1 MTNETIDQTTTPDQ
15 TLNQTDF
22 VPQRFINNLQAA
34 FIKVDNA
41 VASFDPDQK
50 PIVDKND
57 RDNRQ
62 AFEKISQ
69 LREEYANK
77 AIKNPTKKNQYFSD
91 FINKSNDLIN
101 KDNLIAVDSSVDSFK
116 KFGDQRYQIFTSWVS
131 LQKDPSKINT
141 QQIQNFMENI
151 IQPPISDDKEKA
163 EFLRSAKQSFA
174 GIIIGNQIRS
184 DEKFMGVFD
193 EFLKARQEAE
203 KNAEPTGGDWLDI
216 FLSFVF
222 NKKQSSDL
230 KETLHQEPRPDFE
243 QNIATTTTDIQGLP
257 PEARDLLDERGNF
270 SKFTLGDMEMLD
282 VEGVAD
288 KDPNYKF
295 NQLLIHNNALSSV
308 LMGSHSG
315 IEPEKVSLLYGD
327 NGGPEARH
335 DWNATVGYKNQ
346 QGSNVATLIN
356 AHLNNGSGLVIAGNE
371 NGIKNPSFYLYKQ
384 DQLTGLKQALSQ
396 EEIQNKVDF
405 MEFLAQN
412 NAKLDNLSEKEKEKF
427 QTEIGNFQKDRKAYL
442 DALGSD
448 HIAFV
453 SKKDP
458 KHLALVTEFGNGEV
472 SYTLKDYGKKQD
484 KALDGETKTTLQ
496 GSLKY
501 DGVMFVDYSNFKYT
515 NVSKSPDK
523 GLGAT
528 NGVSHLEANF
538 SKVAV
543 FNLPNLNNLAITN
556 YIRRDLEDKLWAKGL
571 SPQEANKLIK
581 DFLNSNKE
589 LVGKVSNFNKA
600 VAEAKNTGNY
610 DEVKKAQ
617 KDLEK
622 SLRKRE
628 SLEKEVAKKLESR
641 NDNKNRMEAKAQANS
656 QKDKIFALINKEAS
670 KEARAAAF
678 DPNLKGVRSEL
689 SDKLENI
696 NKNLKD
702 FGKSF
707 DELKNGKNN
716 DFSKAEET
724 LKALKDSV
732 KDLGIN
738 PEWISKIENLNAA
751 LNDFKNGKNKDFSKV
766 TQAKSDLENSIKDV
780 IINQKITDKVDNL
793 NQAVSETKLT
803 GNFSK
808 VEQALAEL
816 KNLSLD
822 LGKNS
827 DLQFVRDGVRGTLV
841 GNGLSKTEATTLTKN
856 FSDIRKELSEKLF
869 GKSNNNNNGL
879 KNNEE
884 PIYAQVN
891 KKKAGQ
897 ATSPEEPIY
906 AQVARK
912 MSVKIDQLN
921 EAASAIN
928 RKIDRINKIASAGKG
943 VGGFSG
949 AGQSASPEEP
959 IYAQVAKK
967 VSAKI
972 DQLNESASAI
982 NRKIDRINK
991 IASAGK
997 GVGGFSG
1004 AGQSAS
1010 PEEPIYAQV
1019 AKKVRAKIDQLN
1031 ESASAINRKMD
1042 RINKIAS
1049 AGKGV
1054 GGFRGAGQS
1063 ASPEEPIYAQVAKKV
1078 RAKIDQLNES
1088 ASAINRKM
1096 DRINKI
1102 ASAGKGVGGF
1112 SGAGQSASPEEP
1124 LYAQVAKK
1132 VRAKIDQL
1140 NESASAINRKIDR
1153 INKIASAGKG
1163 VGGFRGAGQSAS
1175 PEEPIYAQVAKK
1187 VSAKIDQLNESASAI
1202 NRKMDRI
1209 NKIASAGK
1217 GVGGFSGAGQSASP
1231 EEPLYAQVA
1240 KKVSAKI
1247 DQLNESASAINR
1259 KIDRINKIASA
1270 GKGVGGFSGAGQSA
1284 SPEEPLYAQV
1294 AKKVRA
1300 KIDQLNESASAINRK
1315 MDRINKIASAGKG
1328 VGGFRGAG
1336 QSASP
1341 EEPLYAQVAKKVSAK
1356 IDQLNESASAINRKI
1371 DRINKIASAGK
1382 GVGGF
1387 RGAGQSAS
1395 PEEPLYAQVAK
1406 KVRAKIDQLNESASA
1421 INRKI
1426 DRINK
1431 IASAGK
1437 GVGGFRGA
1445 GQSASPEEPLYA
1457 QVAKKVRAKIDQ
1469 LNESAS
1475 AINRKIDRINKIAS
1489 AGKGVGG
1496 FSGAGQSASPEEP
1509 LYAQVAKKVRAKID
1523 QLNESAS
1530 AINRKMDR
1538 INKIASAGKGVGG
1551 FRGAGQSASPEE
1563 PLYAQ
1568 VAKKVSAK
1576 IDQLNESASA
1586 INRKMDRINKIA
1598 SAGKGVGGF
1607 RGAGQSASP
1616 EEPIYAQVAKKV
1628 SAKID
1633 QLNESASA
1641 INRKMDRINKIASA
1655 GKGVGGFRGAGQ
1667 SASPEEPL
1675 YAQVAKKVSAKI
1687 DQLNE
1692 SASAIN
1698 RKIDRINK
1706 IASAGKG
1713 VGGFSGAGQSA
1724 SPEEPIYAQVAKKVS
1739 AKIDQLNESASAI
1752 NRKIDRINKIASAGK
1767 GVGGFSGAGQSASPE
1782 PIYATI
1788 DFDEANQAGFS
1799 LRRSAAVNDLSK
1811 VGLSREQEL
1820 TRRIGDLNQAVSE
1833 AKAGHFDKLEQ
1844 KIDEL
1849 KDSTKK
1855 NALKLWVESAKQVP
1869 TGLQAK
1875 LDNYA
1880 TNSHTRINSNVQ
1892 SGTINEKAT
1901 GMLTQKNPEWL
1912 KLVND
1917 KIVAH
1922 NVGSAHLSEY
1932 DKIGFNQKNMKDY
1945 SDSFKFSTKLNNA
1958 VKDIKSSFVQF
1969 LTNTFSTGSYS
1980 LMKANV
1986 EHGVKNTTKGGF
1998 QKS

>member
-15 TLNQTDF
+15 TPNPTDF
-22 VPQRFINNLQAA
+22 VPQRFINNLQVA
-34 FIKVDNA
+34 FIKVDSA

-131 LQKDPSKINT
+131 LQKDPSQINT
-141 QQIQNFMENI
+141 QQIRNFMENV

-184 DEKFMGVFD
+184 DQKFMGVFD
-193 EFLKARQEAE
+193 ESLKERQEAE
-203 KNAEPTGGDWLDI
+203 KNAEPAGGDWLDI

-230 KETLHQEPRPDFE
+230 KETLNQEPRPDFE
-243 QNIATTTTDIQGLP
+243 QNLATTTTDIQGLP

-288 KDPNYKF
+288 NDPNYKF

-308 LMGSHSG
+308 LMGGHSS

-335 DWNATVGYKNQ
+335 DWNATVGYKDQ
-346 QGSNVATLIN
+346 QGNNVATLIN
-356 AHLNNGSGLVIAGNE
+356 AHLNNGSGLIIAGNE
-371 NGIKNPSFYLYKQ
+371 DGIKNPSFYLYKE
-384 DQLTGLKQALSQ
+384 DQLTGLKQAMSQ

-405 MEFLAQN
+405 MEFLARN
-412 NAKLDNLSEKEKEKF
+412 NAKLESLSEKEKEKF

-442 DALGSD
+442 DALGND
-448 HIAFV
+448 HVAFV

-458 KHLALVTEFGNGEV
+458 KHLALITEFGNGEV

-496 GSLKY
+496 GNLKY
-501 DGVMFVDYSNFKYT
+501 DGVMFVNYSNFKYT
-515 NVSKSPDK
+515 NASKSPDK
-523 GLGAT
+523 GVGAT

-556 YIRRDLEDKLWAKGL
+556 HIRRDLEDKLWAKGL

-589 LVGKVSNFNKA
+589 LLGKVSNFNKA

-622 SLRKRE
+622 SIRKRE
-628 SLEKEVAKKLESR
+628 HLEKEVAKKLESR

-656 QKDKIFALINKEAS
+656 QKDKIFALINQEAS

-678 DPNLKGVRSEL
+678 DPNLKGIRSEL

-707 DELKNGKNN
+707 DELKSGKNK

-803 GNFSK
+803 GDFSK

-816 KNLSLD
+816 KSLSLD
-822 LGKNS
+822 QKNESFNVGKNS
-827 DLQFVRDGVRGTLV
+827 DLQSVRDSVRGTLV
-841 GNGLSKTEATTLTKN
+841 GNGLSKTEATKLSKN
-856 FSDIRKELSEKLF
+856 FSEIRKELSEKLF
-869 GKSNNNNNGL
+869 GNSNNNNNGL
-879 KNNEE
+879 KNNTE

-891 KKKAGQ
+891 KKKTGQ
-897 ATSPEEPIY
+897 
-906 AQVARK
+906 V
-912 MSVKIDQLN
+912 
-921 EAASAIN
+921 
-928 RKIDRINKIASAGKG
+928 
-943 VGGFSG
+943 
-949 AGQSASPEEP
+949 ASPEEP

-972 DQLNESASAI
+972 DQLNEAT
-982 NRKIDRINK
+982 
-991 IASAGK
+991 
-997 GVGGFSG
+997 
-1004 AGQSAS
+1004 
-1010 PEEPIYAQV
+1010 
-1019 AKKVRAKIDQLN
+1019 
-1031 ESASAINRKMD
+1031 
-1042 RINKIAS
+1042 
-1049 AGKGV
+1049 
-1054 GGFRGAGQS
+1054 
-1063 ASPEEPIYAQVAKKV
+1063 
-1078 RAKIDQLNES
+1078 
-1088 ASAINRKM
+1088 
-1096 DRINKI
+1096 
-1102 ASAGKGVGGF
+1102 
-1112 SGAGQSASPEEP
+1112 
-1124 LYAQVAKK
+1124 
-1132 VRAKIDQL
+1132 
-1140 NESASAINRKIDR
+1140 
-1153 INKIASAGKG
+1153 
-1163 VGGFRGAGQSAS
+1163 
-1175 PEEPIYAQVAKK
+1175 
-1187 VSAKIDQLNESASAI
+1187 
-1202 NRKMDRI
+1202 
-1209 NKIASAGK
+1209 
-1217 GVGGFSGAGQSASP
+1217 
-1231 EEPLYAQVA
+1231 
-1240 KKVSAKI
+1240 
-1247 DQLNESASAINR
+1247 
-1259 KIDRINKIASA
+1259 
-1270 GKGVGGFSGAGQSA
+1270 
-1284 SPEEPLYAQV
+1284 
-1294 AKKVRA
+1294 
-1300 KIDQLNESASAINRK
+1300 
-1315 MDRINKIASAGKG
+1315 
-1328 VGGFRGAG
+1328 
-1336 QSASP
+1336 
-1341 EEPLYAQVAKKVSAK
+1341 
-1356 IDQLNESASAINRKI
+1356 
-1371 DRINKIASAGK
+1371 
-1382 GVGGF
+1382 
-1387 RGAGQSAS
+1387 
-1395 PEEPLYAQVAK
+1395 
-1406 KVRAKIDQLNESASA
+1406 
-1421 INRKI
+1421 
-1426 DRINK
+1426 
-1431 IASAGK
+1431 
-1437 GVGGFRGA
+1437 
-1445 GQSASPEEPLYA
+1445 
-1457 QVAKKVRAKIDQ
+1457 
-1469 LNESAS
+1469 
-1475 AINRKIDRINKIAS
+1475 
-1489 AGKGVGG
+1489 
-1496 FSGAGQSASPEEP
+1496 
-1509 LYAQVAKKVRAKID
+1509 
-1523 QLNESAS
+1523 
-1530 AINRKMDR
+1530 
-1538 INKIASAGKGVGG
+1538 
-1551 FRGAGQSASPEE
+1551 
-1563 PLYAQ
+1563 
-1568 VAKKVSAK
+1568 
-1576 IDQLNESASA
+1576 
-1586 INRKMDRINKIA
+1586 
-1598 SAGKGVGGF
+1598 
-1607 RGAGQSASP
+1607 
-1616 EEPIYAQVAKKV
+1616 
-1628 SAKID
+1628 
-1633 QLNESASA
+1633 
-1641 INRKMDRINKIASA
+1641 
-1655 GKGVGGFRGAGQ
+1655 
-1667 SASPEEPL
+1667 
-1675 YAQVAKKVSAKI
+1675 
-1687 DQLNE
+1687 
-1692 SASAIN
+1692 
-1698 RKIDRINK
+1698 
-1706 IASAGKG
+1706 
-1713 VGGFSGAGQSA
+1713 
-1724 SPEEPIYAQVAKKVS
+1724 
-1739 AKIDQLNESASAI
+1739 SAI

-1788 DFDEANQAGFS
+1788 DFDEANQAGFP
-1799 LRRSAAVNDLSK
+1799 LKRYAGVNDLSK

-1833 AKAGHFDKLEQ
+1833 AKTGHFGNLEQ

-1892 SGTINEKAT
+1892 SGAINEKAT
-1901 GMLTQKNPEWL
+1901 GVLTQKNPEWL

-1958 VKDIKSSFVQF
+1958 VKDIKSSFGQF
-1969 LTNTFSTGSYS
+1969 LTNAFSTGSYS

>member
-1 MTNETIDQTTTPDQ
+1 MTNETINQTTTPD
-15 TLNQTDF
+15 QTDF
-22 VPQRFINNLQAA
+22 VPQRFINNLQVA
-34 FIKVDNA
+34 FIKVDSA

-141 QQIQNFMENI
+141 QQIRNFMENI

-193 EFLKARQEAE
+193 ESLKARQEAE
-203 KNAEPTGGDWLDI
+203 KNAEPAGGDWLDI

-243 QNIATTTTDIQGLP
+243 QNLATTTTDIQGLP

-270 SKFTLGDMEMLD
+270 FKFTLGDVEMLD

-308 LMGSHSG
+308 LMGGHSN

-335 DWNATVGYKNQ
+335 DWNATVGYKDQ

-356 AHLNNGSGLVIAGNE
+356 AHLNNGSGLIIAGNE
-371 NGIKNPSFYLYKQ
+371 NGIKNPSFYLYKE

-405 MEFLAQN
+405 MEFLAKN

-427 QTEIGNFQKDRKAYL
+427 QTEIEDFQKNRKAYL
-442 DALGSD
+442 DALGND

-496 GSLKY
+496 GNLKY
-501 DGVMFVDYSNFKYT
+501 DGMMFVNYSNFKYT
-515 NVSKSPDK
+515 NASKSPDK
-523 GLGAT
+523 GVGAT

-581 DFLNSNKE
+581 DFLSSNKE

-628 SLEKEVAKKLESR
+628 HLEKEVAKKLESR

-670 KEARAAAF
+670 KEARVVAF
-678 DPNLKGVRSEL
+678 DPNLKGIRSEL

-707 DELKNGKNN
+707 DDFKNGKNN

-732 KDLGIN
+732 KDFIN

-780 IINQKITDKVDNL
+780 IINQKITDKVENL

-803 GNFSK
+803 GDFSK

-822 LGKNS
+822 QKNESFNVGKNS
-827 DLQFVRDGVRGTLV
+827 DLQSVRDSVRGTLV
-841 GNGLSKTEATTLTKN
+841 GNGLSKTEATKLSKN
-856 FSDIRKELSEKLF
+856 FSDIRKELNEKLF
-869 GKSNNNNNGL
+869 GNSNNNNNGL
-879 KNNEE
+879 KNNTE
-884 PIYAQVN
+884 PIYAKVN

-906 AQVARK
+906 AQVAK
-912 MSVKIDQLN
+912 KVSAKIDQLN
-921 EAASAIN
+921 EATSAIN

-949 AGQSASPEEP
+949 AG
-959 IYAQVAKK
+959 
-967 VSAKI
+967 
-972 DQLNESASAI
+972 
-982 NRKIDRINK
+982 R
-991 IASAGK
+991 
-997 GVGGFSG
+997 
-1004 AGQSAS
+1004 
-1010 PEEPIYAQV
+1010 
-1019 AKKVRAKIDQLN
+1019 
-1031 ESASAINRKMD
+1031 
-1042 RINKIAS
+1042 
-1049 AGKGV
+1049 
-1054 GGFRGAGQS
+1054 
-1063 ASPEEPIYAQVAKKV
+1063 
-1078 RAKIDQLNES
+1078 
-1088 ASAINRKM
+1088 
-1096 DRINKI
+1096 
-1102 ASAGKGVGGF
+1102 
-1112 SGAGQSASPEEP
+1112 
-1124 LYAQVAKK
+1124 
-1132 VRAKIDQL
+1132 
-1140 NESASAINRKIDR
+1140 
-1153 INKIASAGKG
+1153 
-1163 VGGFRGAGQSAS
+1163 
-1175 PEEPIYAQVAKK
+1175 
-1187 VSAKIDQLNESASAI
+1187 
-1202 NRKMDRI
+1202 
-1209 NKIASAGK
+1209 
-1217 GVGGFSGAGQSASP
+1217 
-1231 EEPLYAQVA
+1231 
-1240 KKVSAKI
+1240 
-1247 DQLNESASAINR
+1247 
-1259 KIDRINKIASA
+1259 
-1270 GKGVGGFSGAGQSA
+1270 
-1284 SPEEPLYAQV
+1284 
-1294 AKKVRA
+1294 
-1300 KIDQLNESASAINRK
+1300 
-1315 MDRINKIASAGKG
+1315 
-1328 VGGFRGAG
+1328 
-1336 QSASP
+1336 
-1341 EEPLYAQVAKKVSAK
+1341 
-1356 IDQLNESASAINRKI
+1356 
-1371 DRINKIASAGK
+1371 
-1382 GVGGF
+1382 
-1387 RGAGQSAS
+1387 
-1395 PEEPLYAQVAK
+1395 
-1406 KVRAKIDQLNESASA
+1406 
-1421 INRKI
+1421 
-1426 DRINK
+1426 
-1431 IASAGK
+1431 
-1437 GVGGFRGA
+1437 
-1445 GQSASPEEPLYA
+1445 
-1457 QVAKKVRAKIDQ
+1457 
-1469 LNESAS
+1469 
-1475 AINRKIDRINKIAS
+1475 
-1489 AGKGVGG
+1489 
-1496 FSGAGQSASPEEP
+1496 
-1509 LYAQVAKKVRAKID
+1509 
-1523 QLNESAS
+1523 
-1530 AINRKMDR
+1530 
-1538 INKIASAGKGVGG
+1538 
-1551 FRGAGQSASPEE
+1551 
-1563 PLYAQ
+1563 
-1568 VAKKVSAK
+1568 
-1576 IDQLNESASA
+1576 
-1586 INRKMDRINKIA
+1586 
-1598 SAGKGVGGF
+1598 
-1607 RGAGQSASP
+1607 
-1616 EEPIYAQVAKKV
+1616 
-1628 SAKID
+1628 
-1633 QLNESASA
+1633 
-1641 INRKMDRINKIASA
+1641 
-1655 GKGVGGFRGAGQ
+1655 
-1667 SASPEEPL
+1667 
-1675 YAQVAKKVSAKI
+1675 
-1687 DQLNE
+1687 
-1692 SASAIN
+1692 
-1698 RKIDRINK
+1698 
-1706 IASAGKG
+1706 
-1713 VGGFSGAGQSA
+1713 
-1724 SPEEPIYAQVAKKVS
+1724 
-1739 AKIDQLNESASAI
+1739 
-1752 NRKIDRINKIASAGK
+1752 
-1767 GVGGFSGAGQSASPE
+1767 SASPE

-1788 DFDEANQAGFS
+1788 DFDEANQAGFP
-1799 LRRSAAVNDLSK
+1799 LRRYAGVNDLSK

-1833 AKAGHFDKLEQ
+1833 AKTGHFDKLEQ

-1869 TGLQAK
+1869 TSLQAK

-1880 TNSHTRINSNVQ
+1880 TNSHTRINSNVKD
-1892 SGTINEKAT
+1892 GAINERAT

-1986 EHGVKNTTKGGF
+1986 EHGVKNTTKSGF

>member
-15 TLNQTDF
+15 TLNPTDF
-22 VPQRFINNLQAA
+22 VPQRFINNLQVA

-57 RDNRQ
+57 KDNRQ

-77 AIKNPTKKNQYFSD
+77 AIKNPAKKNQYFSD

-141 QQIQNFMENI
+141 QTIQNFMENI

-193 EFLKARQEAE
+193 ESLKARQEAE
-203 KNAEPTGGDWLDI
+203 KNAEPSGGDWLDI

-230 KETLHQEPRPDFE
+230 KETLHQEPRLDFE
-243 QNIATTTTDIQGLP
+243 QNLATTTTDIQGLP

-308 LMGSHSG
+308 LMGGHSS

-335 DWNATVGYKNQ
+335 DWNATVGYKDQ
-346 QGSNVATLIN
+346 QGNNVATLIN
-356 AHLNNGSGLVIAGNE
+356 AHLYNGSGLVIAGNE
-371 NGIKNPSFYLYKQ
+371 DGIKNPSFYLYKE
-384 DQLTGLKQALSQ
+384 DQLTGLKQAMSQ

-405 MEFLAQN
+405 MEFLARN

-427 QTEIGNFQKDRKAYL
+427 QTEIENFQKDRKAYL
-442 DALGSD
+442 DALGND

-453 SKKDP
+453 SKKDN

-484 KALDGETKTTLQ
+484 KALDGEVKTTLQ
-496 GSLKY
+496 GNLKY

-515 NVSKSPDK
+515 NASKSPDK
-523 GLGAT
+523 GVSAT

-628 SLEKEVAKKLESR
+628 HLEKEVAKKLESR
-641 NDNKNRMEAKAQANS
+641 NDSKNRMEAKAQANS

-751 LNDFKNGKNKDFSKV
+751 LNDFKNGKNNDFSKV

-780 IINQKITDKVDNL
+780 FINQKITDKVDNL
-793 NQAVSETKLT
+793 NQAVSEAKLT
-803 GNFSK
+803 GDFSK

-822 LGKNS
+822 QKNESFNVGKNS
-827 DLQFVRDGVRGTLV
+827 DLQFVRDSVRGTLV
-841 GNGLSKTEATTLTKN
+841 GNGLSKTEATKLSKN

-869 GKSNNNNNGL
+869 GKSNSNGL

-884 PIYAQVN
+884 PIYAKVN

-897 ATSPEEPIY
+897 VASPEEPIY
-906 AQVARK
+906 AQVAK
-912 MSVKIDQLN
+912 KVSAKIDQLN
-921 EAASAIN
+921 EATSAIN

-949 AGQSASPEEP
+949 AGRSASPE
-959 IYAQVAKK
+959 
-967 VSAKI
+967 
-972 DQLNESASAI
+972 
-982 NRKIDRINK
+982 
-991 IASAGK
+991 
-997 GVGGFSG
+997 
-1004 AGQSAS
+1004 
-1010 PEEPIYAQV
+1010 
-1019 AKKVRAKIDQLN
+1019 
-1031 ESASAINRKMD
+1031 
-1042 RINKIAS
+1042 
-1049 AGKGV
+1049 
-1054 GGFRGAGQS
+1054 
-1063 ASPEEPIYAQVAKKV
+1063 
-1078 RAKIDQLNES
+1078 
-1088 ASAINRKM
+1088 
-1096 DRINKI
+1096 
-1102 ASAGKGVGGF
+1102 
-1112 SGAGQSASPEEP
+1112 
-1124 LYAQVAKK
+1124 
-1132 VRAKIDQL
+1132 
-1140 NESASAINRKIDR
+1140 
-1153 INKIASAGKG
+1153 
-1163 VGGFRGAGQSAS
+1163 
-1175 PEEPIYAQVAKK
+1175 
-1187 VSAKIDQLNESASAI
+1187 
-1202 NRKMDRI
+1202 
-1209 NKIASAGK
+1209 
-1217 GVGGFSGAGQSASP
+1217 
-1231 EEPLYAQVA
+1231 
-1240 KKVSAKI
+1240 
-1247 DQLNESASAINR
+1247 
-1259 KIDRINKIASA
+1259 
-1270 GKGVGGFSGAGQSA
+1270 
-1284 SPEEPLYAQV
+1284 
-1294 AKKVRA
+1294 
-1300 KIDQLNESASAINRK
+1300 
-1315 MDRINKIASAGKG
+1315 
-1328 VGGFRGAG
+1328 
-1336 QSASP
+1336 
-1341 EEPLYAQVAKKVSAK
+1341 
-1356 IDQLNESASAINRKI
+1356 
-1371 DRINKIASAGK
+1371 
-1382 GVGGF
+1382 
-1387 RGAGQSAS
+1387 
-1395 PEEPLYAQVAK
+1395 
-1406 KVRAKIDQLNESASA
+1406 
-1421 INRKI
+1421 
-1426 DRINK
+1426 
-1431 IASAGK
+1431 
-1437 GVGGFRGA
+1437 
-1445 GQSASPEEPLYA
+1445 
-1457 QVAKKVRAKIDQ
+1457 
-1469 LNESAS
+1469 
-1475 AINRKIDRINKIAS
+1475 
-1489 AGKGVGG
+1489 
-1496 FSGAGQSASPEEP
+1496 
-1509 LYAQVAKKVRAKID
+1509 
-1523 QLNESAS
+1523 
-1530 AINRKMDR
+1530 
-1538 INKIASAGKGVGG
+1538 
-1551 FRGAGQSASPEE
+1551 
-1563 PLYAQ
+1563 
-1568 VAKKVSAK
+1568 
-1576 IDQLNESASA
+1576 
-1586 INRKMDRINKIA
+1586 
-1598 SAGKGVGGF
+1598 
-1607 RGAGQSASP
+1607 
-1616 EEPIYAQVAKKV
+1616 
-1628 SAKID
+1628 
-1633 QLNESASA
+1633 
-1641 INRKMDRINKIASA
+1641 
-1655 GKGVGGFRGAGQ
+1655 
-1667 SASPEEPL
+1667 
-1675 YAQVAKKVSAKI
+1675 
-1687 DQLNE
+1687 
-1692 SASAIN
+1692 
-1698 RKIDRINK
+1698 
-1706 IASAGKG
+1706 
-1713 VGGFSGAGQSA
+1713 
-1724 SPEEPIYAQVAKKVS
+1724 
-1739 AKIDQLNESASAI
+1739 
-1752 NRKIDRINKIASAGK
+1752 
-1767 GVGGFSGAGQSASPE
+1767 E

-1788 DFDEANQAGFS
+1788 DFDEANQAGFP
-1799 LRRSAAVNDLSK
+1799 LRRYAGVNDLSK

-1820 TRRIGDLNQAVSE
+1820 TRRIGDLSQAVSE
-1833 AKAGHFDKLEQ
+1833 AKIGHFGNLEQ

-1855 NALKLWVESAKQVP
+1855 NALKLYTESAKQVP
-1869 TGLQAK
+1869 ASLQAK

-1892 SGTINEKAT
+1892 NGAINERAT

-1912 KLVND
+1912 KLVNN

-1922 NVGSAHLSEY
+1922 NVGSAPLSEY
-1932 DKIGFNQKNMKDY
+1932 DKIGFNQKNMKGY

-1958 VKDIKSSFVQF
+1958 VKDIKSNFVQF
-1969 LTNTFSTGSYS
+1969 LTNTFSQGSYN

-1986 EHGVKNTTKGGF
+1986 EHGVKNINTKSGF

>member
-15 TLNQTDF
+15 TLNPTDF
-22 VPQRFINNLQAA
+22 VPQRFINNLQVA
-34 FIKVDNA
+34 FLKVDKA

-77 AIKNPTKKNQYFSD
+77 AIKNPAKKNQYFSD

-141 QQIQNFMENI
+141 QQIRNFMENI

-184 DEKFMGVFD
+184 DQKFMGVFD
-193 EFLKARQEAE
+193 ESLKERQEAE
-203 KNAEPTGGDWLDI
+203 KNAEPAGGDWLDI
-216 FLSFVF
+216 FLSLVF

-243 QNIATTTTDIQGLP
+243 QNLATTTTDIQGLP

-308 LMGSHSG
+308 LMGGHSS

-335 DWNATVGYKNQ
+335 DWNATVGYKDQ
-346 QGSNVATLIN
+346 QGNNVATLIN
-356 AHLNNGSGLVIAGNE
+356 AHLHNGSGLVIAGNE
-371 NGIKNPSFYLYKQ
+371 DGIKNPSFYLYKE
-384 DQLTGLKQALSQ
+384 DQLTGLKQAMSQ

-405 MEFLAQN
+405 MEFLAKN

-427 QTEIGNFQKDRKAYL
+427 QTDIENFQKDRKAYL
-442 DALGSD
+442 DALGND
-448 HIAFV
+448 HVAFV
-453 SKKDP
+453 SKKDQ

-484 KALDGETKTTLQ
+484 RALDGEVKTTLQ
-496 GSLKY
+496 GNLKY
-501 DGVMFVDYSNFKYT
+501 DGMMFVNYSNFKYT
-515 NVSKSPDK
+515 NASKSPDK
-523 GLGAT
+523 GVGAT

-571 SPQEANKLIK
+571 SPQEASKLIK

-589 LVGKVSNFNKA
+589 MVGKVSNFNKA

-628 SLEKEVAKKLESR
+628 HLEKEVAKKLESR

-656 QKDKIFALINKEAS
+656 QKDKIFVLINKEAS

-678 DPNLKGVRSEL
+678 DPNLKGIRSEL

-702 FGKSF
+702 FNKSF

-751 LNDFKNGKNKDFSKV
+751 LNDFKNGKNNDFSKV

-803 GNFSK
+803 GDFSK

-822 LGKNS
+822 QKNESFNVEKNS
-827 DLQFVRDGVRGTLV
+827 DLQSVRDSVRGTLV
-841 GNGLSKTEATTLTKN
+841 GNGLSKTEATKLSKN

-869 GKSNNNNNGL
+869 GKSNNNSNGL

-884 PIYAQVN
+884 PIYAKVN
-891 KKKAGQ
+891 KKKTGQ
-897 ATSPEEPIY
+897 A
-906 AQVARK
+906 V
-912 MSVKIDQLN
+912 
-921 EAASAIN
+921 
-928 RKIDRINKIASAGKG
+928 
-943 VGGFSG
+943 
-949 AGQSASPEEP
+949 SPEEP

-972 DQLNESASAI
+972 DQLNEATSAI
-982 NRKIDRINK
+982 NRIDRINK

-1004 AGQSAS
+1004 AGRSAS
-1010 PEEPIYAQV
+1010 PE
-1019 AKKVRAKIDQLN
+1019 
-1031 ESASAINRKMD
+1031 
-1042 RINKIAS
+1042 
-1049 AGKGV
+1049 
-1054 GGFRGAGQS
+1054 
-1063 ASPEEPIYAQVAKKV
+1063 
-1078 RAKIDQLNES
+1078 
-1088 ASAINRKM
+1088 
-1096 DRINKI
+1096 
-1102 ASAGKGVGGF
+1102 
-1112 SGAGQSASPEEP
+1112 
-1124 LYAQVAKK
+1124 
-1132 VRAKIDQL
+1132 
-1140 NESASAINRKIDR
+1140 
-1153 INKIASAGKG
+1153 
-1163 VGGFRGAGQSAS
+1163 
-1175 PEEPIYAQVAKK
+1175 
-1187 VSAKIDQLNESASAI
+1187 
-1202 NRKMDRI
+1202 
-1209 NKIASAGK
+1209 
-1217 GVGGFSGAGQSASP
+1217 
-1231 EEPLYAQVA
+1231 
-1240 KKVSAKI
+1240 
-1247 DQLNESASAINR
+1247 
-1259 KIDRINKIASA
+1259 
-1270 GKGVGGFSGAGQSA
+1270 
-1284 SPEEPLYAQV
+1284 
-1294 AKKVRA
+1294 
-1300 KIDQLNESASAINRK
+1300 
-1315 MDRINKIASAGKG
+1315 
-1328 VGGFRGAG
+1328 
-1336 QSASP
+1336 
-1341 EEPLYAQVAKKVSAK
+1341 
-1356 IDQLNESASAINRKI
+1356 
-1371 DRINKIASAGK
+1371 
-1382 GVGGF
+1382 
-1387 RGAGQSAS
+1387 
-1395 PEEPLYAQVAK
+1395 
-1406 KVRAKIDQLNESASA
+1406 
-1421 INRKI
+1421 
-1426 DRINK
+1426 
-1431 IASAGK
+1431 
-1437 GVGGFRGA
+1437 
-1445 GQSASPEEPLYA
+1445 
-1457 QVAKKVRAKIDQ
+1457 
-1469 LNESAS
+1469 
-1475 AINRKIDRINKIAS
+1475 
-1489 AGKGVGG
+1489 
-1496 FSGAGQSASPEEP
+1496 
-1509 LYAQVAKKVRAKID
+1509 
-1523 QLNESAS
+1523 
-1530 AINRKMDR
+1530 
-1538 INKIASAGKGVGG
+1538 
-1551 FRGAGQSASPEE
+1551 
-1563 PLYAQ
+1563 
-1568 VAKKVSAK
+1568 
-1576 IDQLNESASA
+1576 
-1586 INRKMDRINKIA
+1586 
-1598 SAGKGVGGF
+1598 
-1607 RGAGQSASP
+1607 
-1616 EEPIYAQVAKKV
+1616 
-1628 SAKID
+1628 
-1633 QLNESASA
+1633 
-1641 INRKMDRINKIASA
+1641 
-1655 GKGVGGFRGAGQ
+1655 
-1667 SASPEEPL
+1667 
-1675 YAQVAKKVSAKI
+1675 
-1687 DQLNE
+1687 
-1692 SASAIN
+1692 
-1698 RKIDRINK
+1698 
-1706 IASAGKG
+1706 
-1713 VGGFSGAGQSA
+1713 
-1724 SPEEPIYAQVAKKVS
+1724 
-1739 AKIDQLNESASAI
+1739 
-1752 NRKIDRINKIASAGK
+1752 
-1767 GVGGFSGAGQSASPE
+1767 E

-1788 DFDEANQAGFS
+1788 DFDEANQAGFP
-1799 LRRSAAVNDLSK
+1799 LRRYAGVNDLSK

-1820 TRRIGDLNQAVSE
+1820 TSRIGDLNQAVSE
-1833 AKAGHFDKLEQ
+1833 AKTGHFGKLEQ

-1875 LDNYA
+1875 LDSYA

-1892 SGTINEKAT
+1892 NGAINERAT

-1958 VKDIKSSFVQF
+1958 VKDIKSNFVQF
-1969 LTNTFSTGSYS
+1969 LTNAFSAGSYN
-1980 LMKANV
+1980 LMKANA
-1986 EHGVKNTTKGGF
+1986 EHGVKNTTKSGF

>member
-15 TLNQTDF
+15 TLNPTDF
-22 VPQRFINNLQAA
+22 VPQRFINNLQVA
-34 FIKVDNA
+34 FLEVDNA
-41 VASFDPDQK
+41 VASYDPDQK

-91 FINKSNDLIN
+91 FINKSNDLFN
-101 KDNLIAVDSSVDSFK
+101 KDNLIDVNSSVDSFK

-141 QQIQNFMENI
+141 QQIRNFMENI

-184 DEKFMGVFD
+184 DQKFMGVFD
-193 EFLKARQEAE
+193 ESLKERQEAE
-203 KNAEPTGGDWLDI
+203 KNAEPAGDWLDI

-243 QNIATTTTDIQGLP
+243 QNLATTTTDIQGLP

-308 LMGSHSG
+308 LMGGHSS

-335 DWNATVGYKNQ
+335 DWNATVGYKDQ

-371 NGIKNPSFYLYKQ
+371 DGIKNPSFYLYKE
-384 DQLTGLKQALSQ
+384 DQLTGLKQAMSQ

-405 MEFLAQN
+405 MEFLARN

-427 QTEIGNFQKDRKAYL
+427 QTEIQNFQKDRKAYL
-442 DALGSD
+442 DALGND
-448 HIAFV
+448 HVAFV

-515 NVSKSPDK
+515 NASKSPDK
-523 GLGAT
+523 GVSAT

-556 YIRRDLEDKLWAKGL
+556 YIRRDLEDKLLAKGL

-589 LVGKVSNFNKA
+589 LLGKVSNFNKA
-600 VAEAKNTGNY
+600 VAEAKNTGSY

-628 SLEKEVAKKLESR
+628 HLEKEVAKKLESR

-678 DPNLKGVRSEL
+678 DPNLKGIRSEL

-702 FGKSF
+702 FSKSF
-707 DELKNGKNN
+707 DELKNGNN
-716 DFSKAEET
+716 KDFSKAEET

-751 LNDFKNGKNKDFSKV
+751 LNELKNGKNKDFSKV
-766 TQAKSDLENSIKDV
+766 TQVKSDLENSIKDV
-780 IINQKITDKVDNL
+780 IINQKITDKVDKL

-803 GNFSK
+803 GDFSK

-822 LGKNS
+822 QKNESFNVGKNS
-827 DLQFVRDGVRGTLV
+827 DLQSVRDSVRGTLV
-841 GNGLSKTEATTLTKN
+841 GNGLSKTEATKLSKN

-869 GKSNNNNNGL
+869 GKSNSNGL

-897 ATSPEEPIY
+897 A
-906 AQVARK
+906 
-912 MSVKIDQLN
+912 
-921 EAASAIN
+921 
-928 RKIDRINKIASAGKG
+928 
-943 VGGFSG
+943 
-949 AGQSASPEEP
+949 ASPEEP

-972 DQLNESASAI
+972 DQLNEATLAI

-997 GVGGFSG
+997 GVGNFSG
-1004 AGQSAS
+1004 AGRSAS
-1010 PEEPIYAQV
+1010 PE
-1019 AKKVRAKIDQLN
+1019 
-1031 ESASAINRKMD
+1031 
-1042 RINKIAS
+1042 
-1049 AGKGV
+1049 
-1054 GGFRGAGQS
+1054 
-1063 ASPEEPIYAQVAKKV
+1063 
-1078 RAKIDQLNES
+1078 
-1088 ASAINRKM
+1088 
-1096 DRINKI
+1096 
-1102 ASAGKGVGGF
+1102 
-1112 SGAGQSASPEEP
+1112 
-1124 LYAQVAKK
+1124 
-1132 VRAKIDQL
+1132 
-1140 NESASAINRKIDR
+1140 
-1153 INKIASAGKG
+1153 
-1163 VGGFRGAGQSAS
+1163 
-1175 PEEPIYAQVAKK
+1175 
-1187 VSAKIDQLNESASAI
+1187 
-1202 NRKMDRI
+1202 
-1209 NKIASAGK
+1209 
-1217 GVGGFSGAGQSASP
+1217 
-1231 EEPLYAQVA
+1231 
-1240 KKVSAKI
+1240 
-1247 DQLNESASAINR
+1247 
-1259 KIDRINKIASA
+1259 
-1270 GKGVGGFSGAGQSA
+1270 
-1284 SPEEPLYAQV
+1284 
-1294 AKKVRA
+1294 
-1300 KIDQLNESASAINRK
+1300 
-1315 MDRINKIASAGKG
+1315 
-1328 VGGFRGAG
+1328 
-1336 QSASP
+1336 
-1341 EEPLYAQVAKKVSAK
+1341 
-1356 IDQLNESASAINRKI
+1356 
-1371 DRINKIASAGK
+1371 
-1382 GVGGF
+1382 
-1387 RGAGQSAS
+1387 
-1395 PEEPLYAQVAK
+1395 
-1406 KVRAKIDQLNESASA
+1406 
-1421 INRKI
+1421 
-1426 DRINK
+1426 
-1431 IASAGK
+1431 
-1437 GVGGFRGA
+1437 
-1445 GQSASPEEPLYA
+1445 
-1457 QVAKKVRAKIDQ
+1457 
-1469 LNESAS
+1469 
-1475 AINRKIDRINKIAS
+1475 
-1489 AGKGVGG
+1489 
-1496 FSGAGQSASPEEP
+1496 
-1509 LYAQVAKKVRAKID
+1509 
-1523 QLNESAS
+1523 
-1530 AINRKMDR
+1530 
-1538 INKIASAGKGVGG
+1538 
-1551 FRGAGQSASPEE
+1551 
-1563 PLYAQ
+1563 
-1568 VAKKVSAK
+1568 
-1576 IDQLNESASA
+1576 
-1586 INRKMDRINKIA
+1586 
-1598 SAGKGVGGF
+1598 
-1607 RGAGQSASP
+1607 
-1616 EEPIYAQVAKKV
+1616 
-1628 SAKID
+1628 
-1633 QLNESASA
+1633 
-1641 INRKMDRINKIASA
+1641 
-1655 GKGVGGFRGAGQ
+1655 
-1667 SASPEEPL
+1667 
-1675 YAQVAKKVSAKI
+1675 
-1687 DQLNE
+1687 
-1692 SASAIN
+1692 
-1698 RKIDRINK
+1698 
-1706 IASAGKG
+1706 
-1713 VGGFSGAGQSA
+1713 
-1724 SPEEPIYAQVAKKVS
+1724 
-1739 AKIDQLNESASAI
+1739 
-1752 NRKIDRINKIASAGK
+1752 
-1767 GVGGFSGAGQSASPE
+1767 E

-1788 DFDEANQAGFS
+1788 DFDEANQAGFP
-1799 LRRSAAVNDLSK
+1799 LRRSAGVNDLSK

-1833 AKAGHFDKLEQ
+1833 AKTGHFGKLEQ

-1855 NALKLWVESAKQVP
+1855 NAVKLWVESAKQVP
-1869 TGLQAK
+1869 TSLQAK

-1880 TNSHTRINSNVQ
+1880 TNSHTRINSNVKN
-1892 SGTINEKAT
+1892 GAINEKAT

-1932 DKIGFNQKNMKDY
+1932 DKIGFNQKNMKGY

-1958 VKDIKSSFVQF
+1958 VKDIKSNFVQF
-1969 LTNTFSTGSYS
+1969 LTNTFSQGSYN

-1986 EHGVKNTTKGGF
+1986 EHGVKNTTKSGF

>member
-15 TLNQTDF
+15 TDF
-22 VPQRFINNLQAA
+22 VPQRFINNLQVA
-34 FIKVDNA
+34 FIEVDNA

-101 KDNLIAVDSSVDSFK
+101 KDNLIAVDSSVESFR

-141 QQIQNFMENI
+141 QQIRNFMENI

-193 EFLKARQEAE
+193 ESLKARQEAE
-203 KNAEPTGGDWLDI
+203 KNAEPAGGDWLDI

-230 KETLHQEPRPDFE
+230 KETLNQEPRPDFE
-243 QNIATTTTDIQGLP
+243 QNLATTTTDIQGLP

-270 SKFTLGDMEMLD
+270 FKFTLGDMEMLD

-308 LMGSHSG
+308 LMGGHSS

-335 DWNATVGYKNQ
+335 DWNATVGYKDQ
-346 QGSNVATLIN
+346 QGNNVATLIN
-356 AHLNNGSGLVIAGNE
+356 AHLNNGSGLIIAGNE
-371 NGIKNPSFYLYKQ
+371 NGIKNPSFYLYKE
-384 DQLTGLKQALSQ
+384 DQLTGLKQAMSQ

-412 NAKLDNLSEKEKEKF
+412 NAKLDNLSKEEKEKF
-427 QTEIGNFQKDRKAYL
+427 QTEIENFQKDRKAYL
-442 DALGSD
+442 DALGND

-453 SKKDP
+453 SKKDQ

-484 KALDGETKTTLQ
+484 KALDEETKTTLQ

-501 DGVMFVDYSNFKYT
+501 DGVMFVNYSNFKYT
-515 NVSKSPDK
+515 NASKSPDK
-523 GLGAT
+523 GVGTT

-556 YIRRDLEDKLWAKGL
+556 HIRRDLEDKLWAKGL
-571 SPQEANKLIK
+571 SSQEANKLIK

-589 LVGKVSNFNKA
+589 LVKKVLNFNKA

-628 SLEKEVAKKLESR
+628 HLEKEVAKKLESR

-656 QKDKIFALINKEAS
+656 QKDKIFALINQEAS

-678 DPNLKGVRSEL
+678 DLSLKGIRSEL

-780 IINQKITDKVDNL
+780 IINQKITDKVNNL

-803 GNFSK
+803 GDFSK

-816 KNLSLD
+816 KSLSLD

-827 DLQFVRDGVRGTLV
+827 DLQKSVKNGVNGTLV

-856 FSDIRKELSEKLF
+856 FSEIRKELSEKLF
-869 GKSNNNNNGL
+869 GNSNNNNNGL
-879 KNNEE
+879 KNNTE

-891 KKKAGQ
+891 KKKTGQ
-897 ATSPEEPIY
+897 A
-906 AQVARK
+906 
-912 MSVKIDQLN
+912 
-921 EAASAIN
+921 
-928 RKIDRINKIASAGKG
+928 
-943 VGGFSG
+943 
-949 AGQSASPEEP
+949 ASPEEP

-972 DQLNESASAI
+972 DQLNEATSAI

-997 GVGGFSG
+997 GVGNFSG
-1004 AGQSAS
+1004 AG
-1010 PEEPIYAQV
+1010 
-1019 AKKVRAKIDQLN
+1019 R
-1031 ESASAINRKMD
+1031 
-1042 RINKIAS
+1042 
-1049 AGKGV
+1049 
-1054 GGFRGAGQS
+1054 
-1063 ASPEEPIYAQVAKKV
+1063 
-1078 RAKIDQLNES
+1078 
-1088 ASAINRKM
+1088 
-1096 DRINKI
+1096 
-1102 ASAGKGVGGF
+1102 
-1112 SGAGQSASPEEP
+1112 
-1124 LYAQVAKK
+1124 
-1132 VRAKIDQL
+1132 
-1140 NESASAINRKIDR
+1140 
-1153 INKIASAGKG
+1153 
-1163 VGGFRGAGQSAS
+1163 
-1175 PEEPIYAQVAKK
+1175 
-1187 VSAKIDQLNESASAI
+1187 
-1202 NRKMDRI
+1202 
-1209 NKIASAGK
+1209 
-1217 GVGGFSGAGQSASP
+1217 
-1231 EEPLYAQVA
+1231 
-1240 KKVSAKI
+1240 
-1247 DQLNESASAINR
+1247 
-1259 KIDRINKIASA
+1259 
-1270 GKGVGGFSGAGQSA
+1270 
-1284 SPEEPLYAQV
+1284 
-1294 AKKVRA
+1294 
-1300 KIDQLNESASAINRK
+1300 
-1315 MDRINKIASAGKG
+1315 
-1328 VGGFRGAG
+1328 
-1336 QSASP
+1336 
-1341 EEPLYAQVAKKVSAK
+1341 
-1356 IDQLNESASAINRKI
+1356 
-1371 DRINKIASAGK
+1371 
-1382 GVGGF
+1382 
-1387 RGAGQSAS
+1387 
-1395 PEEPLYAQVAK
+1395 
-1406 KVRAKIDQLNESASA
+1406 
-1421 INRKI
+1421 
-1426 DRINK
+1426 
-1431 IASAGK
+1431 
-1437 GVGGFRGA
+1437 
-1445 GQSASPEEPLYA
+1445 
-1457 QVAKKVRAKIDQ
+1457 
-1469 LNESAS
+1469 
-1475 AINRKIDRINKIAS
+1475 
-1489 AGKGVGG
+1489 
-1496 FSGAGQSASPEEP
+1496 
-1509 LYAQVAKKVRAKID
+1509 
-1523 QLNESAS
+1523 
-1530 AINRKMDR
+1530 
-1538 INKIASAGKGVGG
+1538 
-1551 FRGAGQSASPEE
+1551 
-1563 PLYAQ
+1563 
-1568 VAKKVSAK
+1568 
-1576 IDQLNESASA
+1576 
-1586 INRKMDRINKIA
+1586 
-1598 SAGKGVGGF
+1598 
-1607 RGAGQSASP
+1607 
-1616 EEPIYAQVAKKV
+1616 
-1628 SAKID
+1628 
-1633 QLNESASA
+1633 
-1641 INRKMDRINKIASA
+1641 
-1655 GKGVGGFRGAGQ
+1655 
-1667 SASPEEPL
+1667 
-1675 YAQVAKKVSAKI
+1675 
-1687 DQLNE
+1687 
-1692 SASAIN
+1692 
-1698 RKIDRINK
+1698 
-1706 IASAGKG
+1706 
-1713 VGGFSGAGQSA
+1713 
-1724 SPEEPIYAQVAKKVS
+1724 
-1739 AKIDQLNESASAI
+1739 
-1752 NRKIDRINKIASAGK
+1752 
-1767 GVGGFSGAGQSASPE
+1767 SASPE

-1788 DFDEANQAGFS
+1788 DFDEANQAGFP

-1820 TRRIGDLNQAVSE
+1820 TRRIGDLNQAVSK
-1833 AKAGHFDKLEQ
+1833 AKTGHFGNLEQ

-1855 NALKLWVESAKQVP
+1855 NALKLWIESAKQVP

-1986 EHGVKNTTKGGF
+1986 EHGVKNTTKSGF

>member
-1 MTNETIDQTTTPDQ
+1 MINETIDQTTTPD
-15 TLNQTDF
+15 QTDF
-22 VPQRFINNLQAA
+22 VPQRFINNLQVA

-101 KDNLIAVDSSVDSFK
+101 KDNLIAVDSSVESFR

-141 QQIQNFMENI
+141 QQIRNFMENI

-193 EFLKARQEAE
+193 ESLKERQEAE
-203 KNAEPTGGDWLDI
+203 KNAEPAGGDWLDI

-230 KETLHQEPRPDFE
+230 KETLNQEPRPDFE
-243 QNIATTTTDIQGLP
+243 QNLATTTTDIQGLP

-270 SKFTLGDMEMLD
+270 FKFTLGDVEMLD

-308 LMGSHSG
+308 LMGGHSN

-346 QGSNVATLIN
+346 QGNNVATLIN
-356 AHLNNGSGLVIAGNE
+356 AHLNNGSGLIIVGNE
-371 NGIKNPSFYLYKQ
+371 DGIKNPSFYLYKE

-405 MEFLAQN
+405 MEFLAKN

-427 QTEIGNFQKDRKAYL
+427 QTDIGNFQKDRKAYL
-442 DALGSD
+442 DALGND

-501 DGVMFVDYSNFKYT
+501 DGVMFVNYSNFKYT
-515 NVSKSPDK
+515 NASKSPDK
-523 GLGAT
+523 GVGAT

-556 YIRRDLEDKLWAKGL
+556 YIRRDLEDKLFSKGL

-589 LVGKVSNFNKA
+589 LVVKVSNFNKA

-622 SLRKRE
+622 SLRKRDH
-628 SLEKEVAKKLESR
+628 LEKEVAKKLESR

-656 QKDKIFALINKEAS
+656 QKDKIFALINQEAS

-716 DFSKAEET
+716 DSSKAEET

-751 LNDFKNGKNKDFSKV
+751 LNDFKNGKNKDSSKV
-766 TQAKSDLENSIKDV
+766 TQVKSDLENSIKDV

-803 GNFSK
+803 GDFSK

-827 DLQFVRDGVRGTLV
+827 DLQKSVEIKSGVNGTLV
-841 GNGLSKTEATTLTKN
+841 GNGLSKTEATNLTKN
-856 FSDIRKELSEKLF
+856 FSDIRKELNEKLF
-869 GKSNNNNNGL
+869 GNSNNNNNGL
-879 KNNEE
+879 KNNTE

-906 AQVARK
+906 AQVAK
-912 MSVKIDQLN
+912 KVSAKIDQLN
-921 EAASAIN
+921 EATSAIN

-949 AGQSASPEEP
+949 AG
-959 IYAQVAKK
+959 
-967 VSAKI
+967 
-972 DQLNESASAI
+972 
-982 NRKIDRINK
+982 R
-991 IASAGK
+991 
-997 GVGGFSG
+997 
-1004 AGQSAS
+1004 
-1010 PEEPIYAQV
+1010 
-1019 AKKVRAKIDQLN
+1019 
-1031 ESASAINRKMD
+1031 
-1042 RINKIAS
+1042 
-1049 AGKGV
+1049 
-1054 GGFRGAGQS
+1054 
-1063 ASPEEPIYAQVAKKV
+1063 
-1078 RAKIDQLNES
+1078 
-1088 ASAINRKM
+1088 
-1096 DRINKI
+1096 
-1102 ASAGKGVGGF
+1102 
-1112 SGAGQSASPEEP
+1112 
-1124 LYAQVAKK
+1124 
-1132 VRAKIDQL
+1132 
-1140 NESASAINRKIDR
+1140 
-1153 INKIASAGKG
+1153 
-1163 VGGFRGAGQSAS
+1163 
-1175 PEEPIYAQVAKK
+1175 
-1187 VSAKIDQLNESASAI
+1187 
-1202 NRKMDRI
+1202 
-1209 NKIASAGK
+1209 
-1217 GVGGFSGAGQSASP
+1217 
-1231 EEPLYAQVA
+1231 
-1240 KKVSAKI
+1240 
-1247 DQLNESASAINR
+1247 
-1259 KIDRINKIASA
+1259 
-1270 GKGVGGFSGAGQSA
+1270 
-1284 SPEEPLYAQV
+1284 
-1294 AKKVRA
+1294 
-1300 KIDQLNESASAINRK
+1300 
-1315 MDRINKIASAGKG
+1315 
-1328 VGGFRGAG
+1328 
-1336 QSASP
+1336 
-1341 EEPLYAQVAKKVSAK
+1341 
-1356 IDQLNESASAINRKI
+1356 
-1371 DRINKIASAGK
+1371 
-1382 GVGGF
+1382 
-1387 RGAGQSAS
+1387 
-1395 PEEPLYAQVAK
+1395 
-1406 KVRAKIDQLNESASA
+1406 
-1421 INRKI
+1421 
-1426 DRINK
+1426 
-1431 IASAGK
+1431 
-1437 GVGGFRGA
+1437 
-1445 GQSASPEEPLYA
+1445 
-1457 QVAKKVRAKIDQ
+1457 
-1469 LNESAS
+1469 
-1475 AINRKIDRINKIAS
+1475 
-1489 AGKGVGG
+1489 
-1496 FSGAGQSASPEEP
+1496 
-1509 LYAQVAKKVRAKID
+1509 
-1523 QLNESAS
+1523 
-1530 AINRKMDR
+1530 
-1538 INKIASAGKGVGG
+1538 
-1551 FRGAGQSASPEE
+1551 
-1563 PLYAQ
+1563 
-1568 VAKKVSAK
+1568 
-1576 IDQLNESASA
+1576 
-1586 INRKMDRINKIA
+1586 
-1598 SAGKGVGGF
+1598 
-1607 RGAGQSASP
+1607 
-1616 EEPIYAQVAKKV
+1616 
-1628 SAKID
+1628 
-1633 QLNESASA
+1633 
-1641 INRKMDRINKIASA
+1641 
-1655 GKGVGGFRGAGQ
+1655 
-1667 SASPEEPL
+1667 
-1675 YAQVAKKVSAKI
+1675 
-1687 DQLNE
+1687 
-1692 SASAIN
+1692 
-1698 RKIDRINK
+1698 
-1706 IASAGKG
+1706 
-1713 VGGFSGAGQSA
+1713 
-1724 SPEEPIYAQVAKKVS
+1724 
-1739 AKIDQLNESASAI
+1739 
-1752 NRKIDRINKIASAGK
+1752 
-1767 GVGGFSGAGQSASPE
+1767 SASPE

-1788 DFDEANQAGFS
+1788 DFDEANQAGFP

-1833 AKAGHFDKLEQ
+1833 AKTGHFGNLEQ

-1869 TGLQAK
+1869 TSLQAK

-1892 SGTINEKAT
+1892 HGTINEKAT

-1980 LMKANV
+1980 LMRANV
-1986 EHGVKNTTKGGF
+1986 EHGVKNTTKSGF

>member
-1 MTNETIDQTTTPDQ
+1 MTNETINQQPQTEAAF
-15 TLNQTDF
+15 N
-22 VPQRFINNLQAA
+22 PQQFINNIQVA
-34 FIKVDNA
+34 FLKVDNA
-41 VASFDPDQK
+41 VASYDLDQK

-91 FINKSNDLIN
+91 FINKSNDLID
-101 KDNLIAVDSSVDSFK
+101 KDNLIAVDSSVESFR

-141 QQIQNFMENI
+141 QQIRNFMENV

-193 EFLKARQEAE
+193 ESLKARQEAE
-203 KNAEPTGGDWLDI
+203 KNAEPAGGDWLDL

-230 KETLHQEPRPDFE
+230 KETLNQEPRPDFE
-243 QNIATTTTDIQGLP
+243 QNLATTTTDIQGLP

-270 SKFTLGDMEMLD
+270 SKFTLGDIEMLD

-308 LMGSHSG
+308 IMGGHSN

-371 NGIKNPSFYLYKQ
+371 DGIKNPSFYLYKE
-384 DQLTGLKQALSQ
+384 DQLTGLKQAMSQ

-405 MEFLAQN
+405 MEFLAKN

-427 QTEIGNFQKDRKAYL
+427 QTEIENFQKDSKAYL
-442 DALGSD
+442 DALGND
-448 HIAFV
+448 HVAFV

-484 KALDGETKTTLQ
+484 KALDGEVKTTLQ

-501 DGVMFVDYSNFKYT
+501 DGMMFVDYSNFKYT
-515 NVSKSPDK
+515 NASKSPDK
-523 GLGAT
+523 GVGTT

-543 FNLPNLNNLAITN
+543 FNLPNLNNFAITN

-589 LVGKVSNFNKA
+589 LVGKVVNFNKA
-600 VAEAKNTGNY
+600 VAEAKNTGSY

-628 SLEKEVAKKLESR
+628 HLEKEVAKKLESR

-678 DPNLKGVRSEL
+678 DPNLKGIRSEL

-751 LNDFKNGKNKDFSKV
+751 LNDFKNGKNNDFSKV

-803 GNFSK
+803 GDFSK

-822 LGKNS
+822 QKNESFNVGKNS
-827 DLQFVRDGVRGTLV
+827 DLQFVRDSVRGTLV
-841 GNGLSKTEATTLTKN
+841 GNGLSKTEATKLSKN
-856 FSDIRKELSEKLF
+856 FSDIRKELNEKLF
-869 GKSNNNNNGL
+869 GNSNNNNNGL
-879 KNNEE
+879 KNE

-906 AQVARK
+906 AQVA
-912 MSVKIDQLN
+912 
-921 EAASAIN
+921 
-928 RKIDRINKIASAGKG
+928 
-943 VGGFSG
+943 
-949 AGQSASPEEP
+949 
-959 IYAQVAKK
+959 KK

-972 DQLNESASAI
+972 DQLNEAT
-982 NRKIDRINK
+982 
-991 IASAGK
+991 
-997 GVGGFSG
+997 
-1004 AGQSAS
+1004 
-1010 PEEPIYAQV
+1010 
-1019 AKKVRAKIDQLN
+1019 
-1031 ESASAINRKMD
+1031 
-1042 RINKIAS
+1042 
-1049 AGKGV
+1049 
-1054 GGFRGAGQS
+1054 
-1063 ASPEEPIYAQVAKKV
+1063 
-1078 RAKIDQLNES
+1078 
-1088 ASAINRKM
+1088 
-1096 DRINKI
+1096 
-1102 ASAGKGVGGF
+1102 
-1112 SGAGQSASPEEP
+1112 
-1124 LYAQVAKK
+1124 
-1132 VRAKIDQL
+1132 
-1140 NESASAINRKIDR
+1140 
-1153 INKIASAGKG
+1153 
-1163 VGGFRGAGQSAS
+1163 
-1175 PEEPIYAQVAKK
+1175 
-1187 VSAKIDQLNESASAI
+1187 
-1202 NRKMDRI
+1202 
-1209 NKIASAGK
+1209 
-1217 GVGGFSGAGQSASP
+1217 
-1231 EEPLYAQVA
+1231 
-1240 KKVSAKI
+1240 
-1247 DQLNESASAINR
+1247 
-1259 KIDRINKIASA
+1259 
-1270 GKGVGGFSGAGQSA
+1270 
-1284 SPEEPLYAQV
+1284 
-1294 AKKVRA
+1294 
-1300 KIDQLNESASAINRK
+1300 
-1315 MDRINKIASAGKG
+1315 
-1328 VGGFRGAG
+1328 
-1336 QSASP
+1336 
-1341 EEPLYAQVAKKVSAK
+1341 
-1356 IDQLNESASAINRKI
+1356 
-1371 DRINKIASAGK
+1371 
-1382 GVGGF
+1382 
-1387 RGAGQSAS
+1387 
-1395 PEEPLYAQVAK
+1395 
-1406 KVRAKIDQLNESASA
+1406 
-1421 INRKI
+1421 
-1426 DRINK
+1426 
-1431 IASAGK
+1431 
-1437 GVGGFRGA
+1437 
-1445 GQSASPEEPLYA
+1445 
-1457 QVAKKVRAKIDQ
+1457 
-1469 LNESAS
+1469 
-1475 AINRKIDRINKIAS
+1475 
-1489 AGKGVGG
+1489 
-1496 FSGAGQSASPEEP
+1496 
-1509 LYAQVAKKVRAKID
+1509 
-1523 QLNESAS
+1523 
-1530 AINRKMDR
+1530 
-1538 INKIASAGKGVGG
+1538 
-1551 FRGAGQSASPEE
+1551 
-1563 PLYAQ
+1563 
-1568 VAKKVSAK
+1568 
-1576 IDQLNESASA
+1576 
-1586 INRKMDRINKIA
+1586 
-1598 SAGKGVGGF
+1598 
-1607 RGAGQSASP
+1607 
-1616 EEPIYAQVAKKV
+1616 
-1628 SAKID
+1628 
-1633 QLNESASA
+1633 
-1641 INRKMDRINKIASA
+1641 
-1655 GKGVGGFRGAGQ
+1655 
-1667 SASPEEPL
+1667 
-1675 YAQVAKKVSAKI
+1675 
-1687 DQLNE
+1687 
-1692 SASAIN
+1692 
-1698 RKIDRINK
+1698 
-1706 IASAGKG
+1706 
-1713 VGGFSGAGQSA
+1713 
-1724 SPEEPIYAQVAKKVS
+1724 
-1739 AKIDQLNESASAI
+1739 SAI

-1788 DFDEANQAGFS
+1788 DFDEANQAGFP
-1799 LRRSAAVNDLSK
+1799 LRRYAGVNDLSK

-1833 AKAGHFDKLEQ
+1833 AKTGHFGNLEQ

-1855 NALKLWVESAKQVP
+1855 NAVKLWVESAKQVP

-1880 TNSHTRINSNVQ
+1880 TNSHTRINSNVKN
-1892 SGTINEKAT
+1892 GAINEKAT

-1922 NVGSAHLSEY
+1922 NVGSTHLSEY

-1969 LTNTFSTGSYS
+1969 LTNTFSTGAYS
-1980 LMKANV
+1980 LAKANA
-1986 EHGVKNTTKGGF
+1986 ELGVKNINTKSGF
-1998 QKS
+1998 QKY

>member
-15 TLNQTDF
+15 TLNPTDF
-22 VPQRFINNLQAA
+22 VPQRFINNLQVA

-77 AIKNPTKKNQYFSD
+77 AIKNPAKKNQYFSD

-131 LQKDPSKINT
+131 LQKDPSNINT
-141 QQIQNFMENI
+141 QQIRNFMENI

-174 GIIIGNQIRS
+174 GIIIGNQIRA
-184 DEKFMGVFD
+184 DQKFMGVFD
-193 EFLKARQEAE
+193 ESLKERQEAE
-203 KNAEPTGGDWLDI
+203 KNAEPAGDWLDI

-257 PEARDLLDERGNF
+257 PEARDLLDGRGNF

-308 LMGSHSG
+308 LMGGHSS

-335 DWNATVGYKNQ
+335 DWNATVGYKDQ

-356 AHLNNGSGLVIAGNE
+356 VHLHNGSGLVIAGNE
-371 NGIKNPSFYLYKQ
+371 NGIKNPSFYLYKE
-384 DQLTGLKQALSQ
+384 DQLTGLKQAMSQ

-405 MEFLAQN
+405 MEFLAKN

-442 DALGSD
+442 DALGND

-458 KHLALVTEFGNGEV
+458 KHLALITEFGNGEV

-484 KALDGETKTTLQ
+484 KALDGEVKTTLQ

-515 NVSKSPDK
+515 NASKSPDK
-523 GLGAT
+523 GVGAT

-589 LVGKVSNFNKA
+589 MVGKVSNFNQA

-628 SLEKEVAKKLESR
+628 HLEKEVAKKLESR

-670 KEARAAAF
+670 KEARAVAF
-678 DPNLKGVRSEL
+678 DPNLKGIRSEL

-702 FGKSF
+702 FSKSF

-751 LNDFKNGKNKDFSKV
+751 LNDFKNGKNNDFSKV

-803 GNFSK
+803 GDFSK

-822 LGKNS
+822 QKNESFNVGKNS
-827 DLQFVRDGVRGTLV
+827 DLQFVRDSVRGTLV
-841 GNGLSKTEATTLTKN
+841 GNGLSKTEATKLSKN

-869 GKSNNNNNGL
+869 GKSNSNGL

-897 ATSPEEPIY
+897 AASPEEPIY
-906 AQVARK
+906 AQVAK
-912 MSVKIDQLN
+912 KVSAKIDQLN
-921 EAASAIN
+921 EATSAIN

-949 AGQSASPEEP
+949 AG
-959 IYAQVAKK
+959 
-967 VSAKI
+967 
-972 DQLNESASAI
+972 
-982 NRKIDRINK
+982 R
-991 IASAGK
+991 
-997 GVGGFSG
+997 
-1004 AGQSAS
+1004 
-1010 PEEPIYAQV
+1010 
-1019 AKKVRAKIDQLN
+1019 
-1031 ESASAINRKMD
+1031 
-1042 RINKIAS
+1042 
-1049 AGKGV
+1049 
-1054 GGFRGAGQS
+1054 
-1063 ASPEEPIYAQVAKKV
+1063 
-1078 RAKIDQLNES
+1078 
-1088 ASAINRKM
+1088 
-1096 DRINKI
+1096 
-1102 ASAGKGVGGF
+1102 
-1112 SGAGQSASPEEP
+1112 
-1124 LYAQVAKK
+1124 
-1132 VRAKIDQL
+1132 
-1140 NESASAINRKIDR
+1140 
-1153 INKIASAGKG
+1153 
-1163 VGGFRGAGQSAS
+1163 
-1175 PEEPIYAQVAKK
+1175 
-1187 VSAKIDQLNESASAI
+1187 
-1202 NRKMDRI
+1202 
-1209 NKIASAGK
+1209 
-1217 GVGGFSGAGQSASP
+1217 
-1231 EEPLYAQVA
+1231 
-1240 KKVSAKI
+1240 
-1247 DQLNESASAINR
+1247 
-1259 KIDRINKIASA
+1259 
-1270 GKGVGGFSGAGQSA
+1270 
-1284 SPEEPLYAQV
+1284 
-1294 AKKVRA
+1294 
-1300 KIDQLNESASAINRK
+1300 
-1315 MDRINKIASAGKG
+1315 
-1328 VGGFRGAG
+1328 
-1336 QSASP
+1336 
-1341 EEPLYAQVAKKVSAK
+1341 
-1356 IDQLNESASAINRKI
+1356 
-1371 DRINKIASAGK
+1371 
-1382 GVGGF
+1382 
-1387 RGAGQSAS
+1387 
-1395 PEEPLYAQVAK
+1395 
-1406 KVRAKIDQLNESASA
+1406 
-1421 INRKI
+1421 
-1426 DRINK
+1426 
-1431 IASAGK
+1431 
-1437 GVGGFRGA
+1437 
-1445 GQSASPEEPLYA
+1445 
-1457 QVAKKVRAKIDQ
+1457 
-1469 LNESAS
+1469 
-1475 AINRKIDRINKIAS
+1475 
-1489 AGKGVGG
+1489 
-1496 FSGAGQSASPEEP
+1496 
-1509 LYAQVAKKVRAKID
+1509 
-1523 QLNESAS
+1523 
-1530 AINRKMDR
+1530 
-1538 INKIASAGKGVGG
+1538 
-1551 FRGAGQSASPEE
+1551 
-1563 PLYAQ
+1563 
-1568 VAKKVSAK
+1568 
-1576 IDQLNESASA
+1576 
-1586 INRKMDRINKIA
+1586 
-1598 SAGKGVGGF
+1598 
-1607 RGAGQSASP
+1607 
-1616 EEPIYAQVAKKV
+1616 
-1628 SAKID
+1628 
-1633 QLNESASA
+1633 
-1641 INRKMDRINKIASA
+1641 
-1655 GKGVGGFRGAGQ
+1655 
-1667 SASPEEPL
+1667 
-1675 YAQVAKKVSAKI
+1675 
-1687 DQLNE
+1687 
-1692 SASAIN
+1692 
-1698 RKIDRINK
+1698 
-1706 IASAGKG
+1706 
-1713 VGGFSGAGQSA
+1713 
-1724 SPEEPIYAQVAKKVS
+1724 
-1739 AKIDQLNESASAI
+1739 
-1752 NRKIDRINKIASAGK
+1752 
-1767 GVGGFSGAGQSASPE
+1767 SASPE

-1788 DFDEANQAGFS
+1788 DFDETNQAGFP
-1799 LRRSAAVNDLSK
+1799 LKRYAGVNDLSK

-1833 AKAGHFDKLEQ
+1833 AKTGYFGNLEQ

-1880 TNSHTRINSNVQ
+1880 TNSHTRINSNVKN
-1892 SGTINEKAT
+1892 GTVNEKAT

-1922 NVGSAHLSEY
+1922 NVGSAPLSAY
-1932 DKIGFNQKNMKDY
+1932 DNIGFNQKNMKDY
-1945 SDSFKFSTKLNNA
+1945 SDSFKFSSKLNNA
-1958 VKDIKSSFVQF
+1958 MKDIKSNFVQF
-1969 LTNTFSTGSYS
+1969 LTNTFSTGAYN

-1986 EHGVKNTTKGGF
+1986 EHGVKNTNTKGGF

>member
-15 TLNQTDF
+15 IDF
-22 VPQRFINNLQAA
+22 VPQRFINNLQVA

-101 KDNLIAVDSSVDSFK
+101 KDNLIAVDSSVESFK

-184 DEKFMGVFD
+184 DQKFMGVFD
-193 EFLKARQEAE
+193 ESLKARQEAE
-203 KNAEPTGGDWLDI
+203 KNEEPTGGDWLDI

-230 KETLHQEPRPDFE
+230 KETLNQEPRPDFE
-243 QNIATTTTDIQGLP
+243 QNLATTTTDIQGLP

-270 SKFTLGDMEMLD
+270 FKFTLGDVEMLD

-308 LMGSHSG
+308 LMGSHSS

-335 DWNATVGYKNQ
+335 DWNATVGYKDQ
-346 QGSNVATLIN
+346 QGNNVATLIN
-356 AHLNNGSGLVIAGNE
+356 AHLHNGSGLIIAGNE
-371 NGIKNPSFYLYKQ
+371 DGIKNPSFYLYKE

-427 QTEIGNFQKDRKAYL
+427 QTEIKNFQKDRKAYL

-501 DGVMFVDYSNFKYT
+501 DGVMFVNYSNFKYT
-515 NVSKSPDK
+515 NASKSPDK
-523 GLGAT
+523 GVGAT
-528 NGVSHLEANF
+528 NGVSHLEANL

-571 SPQEANKLIK
+571 SSQEANKLIK

-589 LVGKVSNFNKA
+589 LVRKVSNFNKA

-610 DEVKKAQ
+610 DGVKKAQ

-628 SLEKEVAKKLESR
+628 HLEKEVTKKLESR

-656 QKDKIFALINKEAS
+656 QKDKIFALINQEAS

-678 DPNLKGVRSEL
+678 DPNLKGIRSEL

-780 IINQKITDKVDNL
+780 IINQKITDRVDNL

-803 GNFSK
+803 GDFSK

-816 KNLSLD
+816 KSLSLD

-827 DLQFVRDGVRGTLV
+827 DLQKSVKNGVNGTLV

-856 FSDIRKELSEKLF
+856 FSDIRKELNEKLF
-869 GKSNNNNNGL
+869 GNSNNNNNGL
-879 KNNEE
+879 KNE

-897 ATSPEEPIY
+897 
-906 AQVARK
+906 V
-912 MSVKIDQLN
+912 
-921 EAASAIN
+921 
-928 RKIDRINKIASAGKG
+928 
-943 VGGFSG
+943 
-949 AGQSASPEEP
+949 ASPEEP

-972 DQLNESASAI
+972 DQLNEAT
-982 NRKIDRINK
+982 
-991 IASAGK
+991 
-997 GVGGFSG
+997 
-1004 AGQSAS
+1004 
-1010 PEEPIYAQV
+1010 
-1019 AKKVRAKIDQLN
+1019 
-1031 ESASAINRKMD
+1031 
-1042 RINKIAS
+1042 
-1049 AGKGV
+1049 
-1054 GGFRGAGQS
+1054 
-1063 ASPEEPIYAQVAKKV
+1063 
-1078 RAKIDQLNES
+1078 
-1088 ASAINRKM
+1088 
-1096 DRINKI
+1096 
-1102 ASAGKGVGGF
+1102 
-1112 SGAGQSASPEEP
+1112 
-1124 LYAQVAKK
+1124 
-1132 VRAKIDQL
+1132 
-1140 NESASAINRKIDR
+1140 
-1153 INKIASAGKG
+1153 
-1163 VGGFRGAGQSAS
+1163 
-1175 PEEPIYAQVAKK
+1175 
-1187 VSAKIDQLNESASAI
+1187 
-1202 NRKMDRI
+1202 
-1209 NKIASAGK
+1209 
-1217 GVGGFSGAGQSASP
+1217 
-1231 EEPLYAQVA
+1231 
-1240 KKVSAKI
+1240 
-1247 DQLNESASAINR
+1247 
-1259 KIDRINKIASA
+1259 
-1270 GKGVGGFSGAGQSA
+1270 
-1284 SPEEPLYAQV
+1284 
-1294 AKKVRA
+1294 
-1300 KIDQLNESASAINRK
+1300 
-1315 MDRINKIASAGKG
+1315 
-1328 VGGFRGAG
+1328 
-1336 QSASP
+1336 
-1341 EEPLYAQVAKKVSAK
+1341 
-1356 IDQLNESASAINRKI
+1356 
-1371 DRINKIASAGK
+1371 
-1382 GVGGF
+1382 
-1387 RGAGQSAS
+1387 
-1395 PEEPLYAQVAK
+1395 
-1406 KVRAKIDQLNESASA
+1406 
-1421 INRKI
+1421 
-1426 DRINK
+1426 
-1431 IASAGK
+1431 
-1437 GVGGFRGA
+1437 
-1445 GQSASPEEPLYA
+1445 
-1457 QVAKKVRAKIDQ
+1457 
-1469 LNESAS
+1469 
-1475 AINRKIDRINKIAS
+1475 
-1489 AGKGVGG
+1489 
-1496 FSGAGQSASPEEP
+1496 
-1509 LYAQVAKKVRAKID
+1509 
-1523 QLNESAS
+1523 
-1530 AINRKMDR
+1530 
-1538 INKIASAGKGVGG
+1538 
-1551 FRGAGQSASPEE
+1551 
-1563 PLYAQ
+1563 
-1568 VAKKVSAK
+1568 
-1576 IDQLNESASA
+1576 
-1586 INRKMDRINKIA
+1586 
-1598 SAGKGVGGF
+1598 
-1607 RGAGQSASP
+1607 
-1616 EEPIYAQVAKKV
+1616 
-1628 SAKID
+1628 
-1633 QLNESASA
+1633 
-1641 INRKMDRINKIASA
+1641 
-1655 GKGVGGFRGAGQ
+1655 
-1667 SASPEEPL
+1667 
-1675 YAQVAKKVSAKI
+1675 
-1687 DQLNE
+1687 
-1692 SASAIN
+1692 
-1698 RKIDRINK
+1698 
-1706 IASAGKG
+1706 
-1713 VGGFSGAGQSA
+1713 
-1724 SPEEPIYAQVAKKVS
+1724 
-1739 AKIDQLNESASAI
+1739 SAI

-1788 DFDEANQAGFS
+1788 DFDEANQAGFP

-1820 TRRIGDLNQAVSE
+1820 TRRIGDLSQAVSE
-1833 AKAGHFDKLEQ
+1833 AKTGHFDKLEQ

-1986 EHGVKNTTKGGF
+1986 EHGVKNTTKSGF

>member
-22 VPQRFINNLQAA
+22 VPQRFINNLQVA
-34 FIKVDNA
+34 FLKVDNA

-141 QQIQNFMENI
+141 QTIRNFMENI

-193 EFLKARQEAE
+193 ESLKERQEAE
-203 KNAEPTGGDWLDI
+203 KNAEPAGGDWLDI

-230 KETLHQEPRPDFE
+230 KETLHQEPRSDFE

-308 LMGSHSG
+308 LMGSHSN

-346 QGSNVATLIN
+346 QGNNVATLIN

-371 NGIKNPSFYLYKQ
+371 EGIKNPSFYLYKQ

-412 NAKLDNLSEKEKEKF
+412 NARLDGLSEKEKEKF
-427 QTEIGNFQKDRKAYL
+427 QTEIENFQKDRKAYL
-442 DALGSD
+442 DALGND

-458 KHLALVTEFGNGEV
+458 KHLALVTEFGNEEV

-501 DGVMFVDYSNFKYT
+501 DGVMFVNYSNFKYT
-515 NVSKSPDK
+515 NASKSPDR

-528 NGVSHLEANF
+528 NGVSHLEANL

-571 SPQEANKLIK
+571 SPQEASKLIK

-589 LVGKVSNFNKA
+589 LVGKVSNLNKA

-622 SLRKRE
+622 SIRKRE
-628 SLEKEVAKKLESR
+628 HLEKEVAKKLESR

-656 QKDKIFALINKEAS
+656 QKDKIFALINEEAS

-678 DPNLKGVRSEL
+678 DPNLKGIRSEL

-707 DELKNGKNN
+707 DELKNGKNK

-793 NQAVSETKLT
+793 NQAVSEAKLT

-822 LGKNS
+822 QKNESFNVGKNS
-827 DLQFVRDGVRGTLV
+827 DLQFVRDSVRGTLV
-841 GNGLSKTEATTLTKN
+841 GNGLSKTEATKLSKN
-856 FSDIRKELSEKLF
+856 FSDIRKELNEKLF
-869 GKSNNNNNGL
+869 GKSNSNGL

-897 ATSPEEPIY
+897 
-906 AQVARK
+906 V
-912 MSVKIDQLN
+912 
-921 EAASAIN
+921 
-928 RKIDRINKIASAGKG
+928 
-943 VGGFSG
+943 
-949 AGQSASPEEP
+949 ASPEEP
-959 IYAQVAKK
+959 IYAQVNKK
-967 VSAKI
+967 K
-972 DQLNESASAI
+972 
-982 NRKIDRINK
+982 
-991 IASAGK
+991 
-997 GVGGFSG
+997 
-1004 AGQSAS
+1004 AGQAAS
-1010 PEEPIYAQV
+1010 PEEPIYTQV
-1019 AKKVRAKIDQLN
+1019 AKKVNARIDRLNKIASTINGKIDQLN
-1031 ESASAINRKMD
+1031 RTASAS
-1042 RINKIAS
+1042 
-1049 AGKGV
+1049 
-1054 GGFRGAGQS
+1054 
-1063 ASPEEPIYAQVAKKV
+1063 
-1078 RAKIDQLNES
+1078 
-1088 ASAINRKM
+1088 
-1096 DRINKI
+1096 
-1102 ASAGKGVGGF
+1102 
-1112 SGAGQSASPEEP
+1112 
-1124 LYAQVAKK
+1124 
-1132 VRAKIDQL
+1132 
-1140 NESASAINRKIDR
+1140 
-1153 INKIASAGKG
+1153 
-1163 VGGFRGAGQSAS
+1163 
-1175 PEEPIYAQVAKK
+1175 
-1187 VSAKIDQLNESASAI
+1187 
-1202 NRKMDRI
+1202 
-1209 NKIASAGK
+1209 
-1217 GVGGFSGAGQSASP
+1217 
-1231 EEPLYAQVA
+1231 
-1240 KKVSAKI
+1240 
-1247 DQLNESASAINR
+1247 
-1259 KIDRINKIASA
+1259 
-1270 GKGVGGFSGAGQSA
+1270 
-1284 SPEEPLYAQV
+1284 
-1294 AKKVRA
+1294 
-1300 KIDQLNESASAINRK
+1300 
-1315 MDRINKIASAGKG
+1315 
-1328 VGGFRGAG
+1328 
-1336 QSASP
+1336 
-1341 EEPLYAQVAKKVSAK
+1341 
-1356 IDQLNESASAINRKI
+1356 
-1371 DRINKIASAGK
+1371 
-1382 GVGGF
+1382 
-1387 RGAGQSAS
+1387 
-1395 PEEPLYAQVAK
+1395 
-1406 KVRAKIDQLNESASA
+1406 
-1421 INRKI
+1421 
-1426 DRINK
+1426 
-1431 IASAGK
+1431 
-1437 GVGGFRGA
+1437 
-1445 GQSASPEEPLYA
+1445 
-1457 QVAKKVRAKIDQ
+1457 
-1469 LNESAS
+1469 
-1475 AINRKIDRINKIAS
+1475 
-1489 AGKGVGG
+1489 
-1496 FSGAGQSASPEEP
+1496 
-1509 LYAQVAKKVRAKID
+1509 
-1523 QLNESAS
+1523 
-1530 AINRKMDR
+1530 
-1538 INKIASAGKGVGG
+1538 
-1551 FRGAGQSASPEE
+1551 
-1563 PLYAQ
+1563 
-1568 VAKKVSAK
+1568 
-1576 IDQLNESASA
+1576 
-1586 INRKMDRINKIA
+1586 
-1598 SAGKGVGGF
+1598 
-1607 RGAGQSASP
+1607 
-1616 EEPIYAQVAKKV
+1616 
-1628 SAKID
+1628 
-1633 QLNESASA
+1633 
-1641 INRKMDRINKIASA
+1641 
-1655 GKGVGGFRGAGQ
+1655 
-1667 SASPEEPL
+1667 
-1675 YAQVAKKVSAKI
+1675 
-1687 DQLNE
+1687 
-1692 SASAIN
+1692 
-1698 RKIDRINK
+1698 
-1706 IASAGKG
+1706 
-1713 VGGFSGAGQSA
+1713 
-1724 SPEEPIYAQVAKKVS
+1724 
-1739 AKIDQLNESASAI
+1739 
-1752 NRKIDRINKIASAGK
+1752 K

-1788 DFDEANQAGFS
+1788 DFDEANQAGFP
-1799 LRRSAAVNDLSK
+1799 LRRSAAVDDLSK

-1820 TRRIGDLNQAVSE
+1820 TSRIGDLNQAVSE
-1833 AKAGHFDKLEQ
+1833 AKTGHFGKLEQ

-1855 NALKLWVESAKQVP
+1855 NALNLWVESAKQVP

-1880 TNSHTRINSNVQ
+1880 TNSHTRINSNVKN
-1892 SGTINEKAT
+1892 GAINEKAT

-1922 NVGSAHLSEY
+1922 NVGSVPLSDY

-1969 LTNTFSTGSYS
+1969 LTNTFSTGAYS
-1980 LMKANV
+1980 LIKA
-1986 EHGVKNTTKGGF
+1986 EHGVKNINTKSGF

>member
-1 MTNETIDQTTTPDQ
+1 MINETIDQTTTPDQ
-15 TLNQTDF
+15 TPNQTDF
-22 VPQRFINNLQAA
+22 VPQRFINNLQVA
-34 FIKVDNA
+34 FIEVDNA

-77 AIKNPTKKNQYFSD
+77 AIKNPAKKNQYFSD

-101 KDNLIAVDSSVDSFK
+101 KDNLIAVDSSVESFR

-141 QQIQNFMENI
+141 QQIRSFMENI

-193 EFLKARQEAE
+193 ESLKARQEAE
-203 KNAEPTGGDWLDI
+203 KNGGSTGEPAGGDWLDI

-230 KETLHQEPRPDFE
+230 KETLDQEPVPHVQPD
-243 QNIATTTTDIQGLP
+243 IATTTTDIQGLP
-257 PEARDLLDERGNF
+257 PEARDLLDERGIF

-308 LMGSHSG
+308 LMGSHSN

-346 QGSNVATLIN
+346 QGSNVATFIN

-371 NGIKNPSFYLYKQ
+371 DGIKNPSFYLYKE

-405 MEFLAQN
+405 MEFLAKN

-427 QTEIGNFQKDRKAYL
+427 QTEIENFQKDRKAYL
-442 DALGSD
+442 DALGND

-458 KHLALVTEFGNGEV
+458 KHLALVTEFSNGEL

-484 KALDGETKTTLQ
+484 RALDGETKTTLQ

-501 DGVMFVDYSNFKYT
+501 DGVMFVNYSNFKYT
-515 NVSKSPDK
+515 NASKSPDK
-523 GLGAT
+523 GVGAA
-528 NGVSHLEANF
+528 NGVSRLEANF

-556 YIRRDLEDKLWAKGL
+556 YIRRDLEDKLCAKGL

-589 LVGKVSNFNKA
+589 MVGKVLNFNKA

-610 DEVKKAQ
+610 DGVKKAQ

-628 SLEKEVAKKLESR
+628 HLEKEVTKKLESR

-678 DPNLKGVRSEL
+678 DPNLKGIRNEL

-803 GNFSK
+803 GDFSK

-816 KNLSLD
+816 KSLSLD

-827 DLQFVRDGVRGTLV
+827 DLQKSVKNAVNGTLV
-841 GNGLSKTEATTLTKN
+841 GNGLSKTEATTLSKN
-856 FSDIRKELSEKLF
+856 FSDIRKELNEKLF
-869 GKSNNNNNGL
+869 GNSNNNNNGL
-879 KNNEE
+879 KNE

-891 KKKAGQ
+891 KKKTGQ
-897 ATSPEEPIY
+897 A
-906 AQVARK
+906 
-912 MSVKIDQLN
+912 
-921 EAASAIN
+921 
-928 RKIDRINKIASAGKG
+928 
-943 VGGFSG
+943 
-949 AGQSASPEEP
+949 ASPEEP

-972 DQLNESASAI
+972 DQLNEATSAI

-997 GVGGFSG
+997 GVG
-1004 AGQSAS
+1004 A
-1010 PEEPIYAQV
+1010 
-1019 AKKVRAKIDQLN
+1019 L
-1031 ESASAINRKMD
+1031 
-1042 RINKIAS
+1042 
-1049 AGKGV
+1049 
-1054 GGFRGAGQS
+1054 
-1063 ASPEEPIYAQVAKKV
+1063 
-1078 RAKIDQLNES
+1078 
-1088 ASAINRKM
+1088 
-1096 DRINKI
+1096 
-1102 ASAGKGVGGF
+1102 
-1112 SGAGQSASPEEP
+1112 
-1124 LYAQVAKK
+1124 
-1132 VRAKIDQL
+1132 
-1140 NESASAINRKIDR
+1140 
-1153 INKIASAGKG
+1153 
-1163 VGGFRGAGQSAS
+1163 
-1175 PEEPIYAQVAKK
+1175 
-1187 VSAKIDQLNESASAI
+1187 
-1202 NRKMDRI
+1202 
-1209 NKIASAGK
+1209 
-1217 GVGGFSGAGQSASP
+1217 
-1231 EEPLYAQVA
+1231 
-1240 KKVSAKI
+1240 
-1247 DQLNESASAINR
+1247 
-1259 KIDRINKIASA
+1259 
-1270 GKGVGGFSGAGQSA
+1270 
-1284 SPEEPLYAQV
+1284 
-1294 AKKVRA
+1294 
-1300 KIDQLNESASAINRK
+1300 
-1315 MDRINKIASAGKG
+1315 
-1328 VGGFRGAG
+1328 
-1336 QSASP
+1336 
-1341 EEPLYAQVAKKVSAK
+1341 
-1356 IDQLNESASAINRKI
+1356 
-1371 DRINKIASAGK
+1371 
-1382 GVGGF
+1382 
-1387 RGAGQSAS
+1387 
-1395 PEEPLYAQVAK
+1395 
-1406 KVRAKIDQLNESASA
+1406 
-1421 INRKI
+1421 
-1426 DRINK
+1426 
-1431 IASAGK
+1431 
-1437 GVGGFRGA
+1437 
-1445 GQSASPEEPLYA
+1445 
-1457 QVAKKVRAKIDQ
+1457 
-1469 LNESAS
+1469 
-1475 AINRKIDRINKIAS
+1475 
-1489 AGKGVGG
+1489 
-1496 FSGAGQSASPEEP
+1496 
-1509 LYAQVAKKVRAKID
+1509 
-1523 QLNESAS
+1523 
-1530 AINRKMDR
+1530 
-1538 INKIASAGKGVGG
+1538 
-1551 FRGAGQSASPEE
+1551 
-1563 PLYAQ
+1563 
-1568 VAKKVSAK
+1568 
-1576 IDQLNESASA
+1576 
-1586 INRKMDRINKIA
+1586 
-1598 SAGKGVGGF
+1598 
-1607 RGAGQSASP
+1607 
-1616 EEPIYAQVAKKV
+1616 
-1628 SAKID
+1628 
-1633 QLNESASA
+1633 
-1641 INRKMDRINKIASA
+1641 
-1655 GKGVGGFRGAGQ
+1655 
-1667 SASPEEPL
+1667 
-1675 YAQVAKKVSAKI
+1675 
-1687 DQLNE
+1687 
-1692 SASAIN
+1692 
-1698 RKIDRINK
+1698 
-1706 IASAGKG
+1706 
-1713 VGGFSGAGQSA
+1713 
-1724 SPEEPIYAQVAKKVS
+1724 
-1739 AKIDQLNESASAI
+1739 
-1752 NRKIDRINKIASAGK
+1752 
-1767 GVGGFSGAGQSASPE
+1767 SGAGQSASPE

-1788 DFDEANQAGFS
+1788 DFDEANQAGFP

-1833 AKAGHFDKLEQ
+1833 AKTGHFGNLEQ

-1880 TNSHTRINSNVQ
+1880 TNSHTRINSNVHN
-1892 SGTINEKAT
+1892 GTINEKAT

-1917 KIVAH
+1917 KVVAH
-1922 NVGSAHLSEY
+1922 NVGSVHLSEY

-1980 LMKANV
+1980 LIKA
-1986 EHGVKNTTKGGF
+1986 EHGVNGVKNINTKSGF

>member
-15 TLNQTDF
+15 TLNETDF
-22 VPQRFINNLQAA
+22 VPQRFINNLQVA
-34 FIKVDNA
+34 FLKVDNA
-41 VASFDPDQK
+41 ATSFDPDQK

-77 AIKNPTKKNQYFSD
+77 AIKNPAKKNQYFSD

-101 KDNLIAVDSSVDSFK
+101 KDNLIDVNSSVDSFK

-141 QQIQNFMENI
+141 QTIRNFMENI

-184 DEKFMGVFD
+184 DQKFMGVFD
-193 EFLKARQEAE
+193 ESLKERQEAE
-203 KNAEPTGGDWLDI
+203 KNAEPAGGDWLDI

-243 QNIATTTTDIQGLP
+243 QNLATTTTDIQGLP

-308 LMGSHSG
+308 LMGGHSS

-346 QGSNVATLIN
+346 QGSNVAILIN
-356 AHLNNGSGLVIAGNE
+356 AHLNNGSGLIIAGNE
-371 NGIKNPSFYLYKQ
+371 DGIKNPSFYLYKE
-384 DQLTGLKQALSQ
+384 DQLTGLKQAMSQ

-405 MEFLAQN
+405 MEFLARN

-427 QTEIGNFQKDRKAYL
+427 QTEIENFQKDRKAYL
-442 DALGSD
+442 DSLGND
-448 HIAFV
+448 HVAFV
-453 SKKDP
+453 SKKDN

-484 KALDGETKTTLQ
+484 KALDGEVKTTLQ
-496 GSLKY
+496 GNLKY

-515 NVSKSPDK
+515 NASKSPDK
-523 GLGAT
+523 GVGAT

-543 FNLPNLNNLAITN
+543 FDLPNLNNLAITN
-556 YIRRDLEDKLWAKGL
+556 YIRRDLEDKLWARGL

-628 SLEKEVAKKLESR
+628 HLEKEVAKKLESR

-803 GNFSK
+803 GDFSK

-822 LGKNS
+822 QKNESFNVGKNS
-827 DLQFVRDGVRGTLV
+827 DLQSVRDSVRGTLV
-841 GNGLSKTEATTLTKN
+841 GNGLSKTEATKLSKS
-856 FSDIRKELSEKLF
+856 FSDIRKELNEKLF
-869 GKSNNNNNGL
+869 GKSNNNSNGL

-891 KKKAGQ
+891 KKKTGQ

-906 AQVARK
+906 AQVAK
-912 MSVKIDQLN
+912 KVSAKIDQLN
-921 EAASAIN
+921 EATSAIN

-949 AGQSASPEEP
+949 AGRSASPE
-959 IYAQVAKK
+959 
-967 VSAKI
+967 
-972 DQLNESASAI
+972 
-982 NRKIDRINK
+982 
-991 IASAGK
+991 
-997 GVGGFSG
+997 
-1004 AGQSAS
+1004 
-1010 PEEPIYAQV
+1010 
-1019 AKKVRAKIDQLN
+1019 
-1031 ESASAINRKMD
+1031 
-1042 RINKIAS
+1042 
-1049 AGKGV
+1049 
-1054 GGFRGAGQS
+1054 
-1063 ASPEEPIYAQVAKKV
+1063 
-1078 RAKIDQLNES
+1078 
-1088 ASAINRKM
+1088 
-1096 DRINKI
+1096 
-1102 ASAGKGVGGF
+1102 
-1112 SGAGQSASPEEP
+1112 
-1124 LYAQVAKK
+1124 
-1132 VRAKIDQL
+1132 
-1140 NESASAINRKIDR
+1140 
-1153 INKIASAGKG
+1153 
-1163 VGGFRGAGQSAS
+1163 
-1175 PEEPIYAQVAKK
+1175 
-1187 VSAKIDQLNESASAI
+1187 
-1202 NRKMDRI
+1202 
-1209 NKIASAGK
+1209 
-1217 GVGGFSGAGQSASP
+1217 
-1231 EEPLYAQVA
+1231 
-1240 KKVSAKI
+1240 
-1247 DQLNESASAINR
+1247 
-1259 KIDRINKIASA
+1259 
-1270 GKGVGGFSGAGQSA
+1270 
-1284 SPEEPLYAQV
+1284 
-1294 AKKVRA
+1294 
-1300 KIDQLNESASAINRK
+1300 
-1315 MDRINKIASAGKG
+1315 
-1328 VGGFRGAG
+1328 
-1336 QSASP
+1336 
-1341 EEPLYAQVAKKVSAK
+1341 
-1356 IDQLNESASAINRKI
+1356 
-1371 DRINKIASAGK
+1371 
-1382 GVGGF
+1382 
-1387 RGAGQSAS
+1387 
-1395 PEEPLYAQVAK
+1395 
-1406 KVRAKIDQLNESASA
+1406 
-1421 INRKI
+1421 
-1426 DRINK
+1426 
-1431 IASAGK
+1431 
-1437 GVGGFRGA
+1437 
-1445 GQSASPEEPLYA
+1445 
-1457 QVAKKVRAKIDQ
+1457 
-1469 LNESAS
+1469 
-1475 AINRKIDRINKIAS
+1475 
-1489 AGKGVGG
+1489 
-1496 FSGAGQSASPEEP
+1496 
-1509 LYAQVAKKVRAKID
+1509 
-1523 QLNESAS
+1523 
-1530 AINRKMDR
+1530 
-1538 INKIASAGKGVGG
+1538 
-1551 FRGAGQSASPEE
+1551 
-1563 PLYAQ
+1563 
-1568 VAKKVSAK
+1568 
-1576 IDQLNESASA
+1576 
-1586 INRKMDRINKIA
+1586 
-1598 SAGKGVGGF
+1598 
-1607 RGAGQSASP
+1607 
-1616 EEPIYAQVAKKV
+1616 
-1628 SAKID
+1628 
-1633 QLNESASA
+1633 
-1641 INRKMDRINKIASA
+1641 
-1655 GKGVGGFRGAGQ
+1655 
-1667 SASPEEPL
+1667 
-1675 YAQVAKKVSAKI
+1675 
-1687 DQLNE
+1687 
-1692 SASAIN
+1692 
-1698 RKIDRINK
+1698 
-1706 IASAGKG
+1706 
-1713 VGGFSGAGQSA
+1713 
-1724 SPEEPIYAQVAKKVS
+1724 
-1739 AKIDQLNESASAI
+1739 
-1752 NRKIDRINKIASAGK
+1752 
-1767 GVGGFSGAGQSASPE
+1767 E

-1788 DFDEANQAGFS
+1788 DFDEANQAGFP
-1799 LRRSAAVNDLSK
+1799 LRRYAGVNDLSK

-1820 TRRIGDLNQAVSE
+1820 TRRIGDLSQAVSE
-1833 AKAGHFDKLEQ
+1833 AKTGHFGNLEQ

-1855 NALKLWVESAKQVP
+1855 NALKLYVESAKQVP
-1869 TGLQAK
+1869 TSLQAK

-1892 SGTINEKAT
+1892 NGMINERAT

-1922 NVGSAHLSEY
+1922 NVGSIPLSDY

-1969 LTNTFSTGSYS
+1969 LTNTFSTGAYS
-1980 LMKANV
+1980 LAKANA
-1986 EHGVKNTTKGGF
+1986 ELGVKNINTKSGF

>member
-15 TLNQTDF
+15 TPNQTDF
-22 VPQRFINNLQAA
+22 VPQRFINNLQVA

-101 KDNLIAVDSSVDSFK
+101 KDNLIAVDSSVESFR

-193 EFLKARQEAE
+193 ESLKARQEAE
-203 KNAEPTGGDWLDI
+203 KNGGSTGEPTGGDWLDI

-243 QNIATTTTDIQGLP
+243 QNLATTTTDIQGLP

-270 SKFTLGDMEMLD
+270 FKFTLGDVEMLD

-308 LMGSHSG
+308 LMGGHSN

-346 QGSNVATLIN
+346 QGNNVATLIN
-356 AHLNNGSGLVIAGNE
+356 AHLNNGSGLIIAGNE
-371 NGIKNPSFYLYKQ
+371 DGIKNPSFYLYKE

-405 MEFLAQN
+405 MEFLAKN

-427 QTEIGNFQKDRKAYL
+427 QTEIENFQKDRKAYL
-442 DALGSD
+442 DALGND

-501 DGVMFVDYSNFKYT
+501 DGVMFVNYSNFKYT
-515 NVSKSPDK
+515 NASKSPNK

-528 NGVSHLEANF
+528 NGVSHLEANL

-571 SPQEANKLIK
+571 SSQEANKLIK

-589 LVGKVSNFNKA
+589 MVGKVSNFNKA

-628 SLEKEVAKKLESR
+628 HLEKEVAKKLESR
-641 NDNKNRMEAKAQANS
+641 NDNKNRMEGKAQANS
-656 QKDKIFALINKEAS
+656 QKDKIFALINQEAS

-678 DPNLKGVRSEL
+678 DPNLKGIRSEL

-751 LNDFKNGKNKDFSKV
+751 LNDFKNGKNKDFSEV

-827 DLQFVRDGVRGTLV
+827 DLQSVKNSVNGTLV
-841 GNGLSKTEATTLTKN
+841 GNGLSTTEATTLTKN
-856 FSDIRKELSEKLF
+856 FSDIRKELNEKLF
-869 GKSNNNNNGL
+869 GNSNNNNNGL
-879 KNNEE
+879 KNNTE

-891 KKKAGQ
+891 KKKTGQ
-897 ATSPEEPIY
+897 VASPEEPIY
-906 AQVARK
+906 AQVAK
-912 MSVKIDQLN
+912 KVSAKIDQLN
-921 EAASAIN
+921 EATSAIN

-949 AGQSASPEEP
+949 AG
-959 IYAQVAKK
+959 
-967 VSAKI
+967 
-972 DQLNESASAI
+972 
-982 NRKIDRINK
+982 R
-991 IASAGK
+991 
-997 GVGGFSG
+997 
-1004 AGQSAS
+1004 
-1010 PEEPIYAQV
+1010 
-1019 AKKVRAKIDQLN
+1019 
-1031 ESASAINRKMD
+1031 
-1042 RINKIAS
+1042 
-1049 AGKGV
+1049 
-1054 GGFRGAGQS
+1054 
-1063 ASPEEPIYAQVAKKV
+1063 
-1078 RAKIDQLNES
+1078 
-1088 ASAINRKM
+1088 
-1096 DRINKI
+1096 
-1102 ASAGKGVGGF
+1102 
-1112 SGAGQSASPEEP
+1112 
-1124 LYAQVAKK
+1124 
-1132 VRAKIDQL
+1132 
-1140 NESASAINRKIDR
+1140 
-1153 INKIASAGKG
+1153 
-1163 VGGFRGAGQSAS
+1163 
-1175 PEEPIYAQVAKK
+1175 
-1187 VSAKIDQLNESASAI
+1187 
-1202 NRKMDRI
+1202 
-1209 NKIASAGK
+1209 
-1217 GVGGFSGAGQSASP
+1217 
-1231 EEPLYAQVA
+1231 
-1240 KKVSAKI
+1240 
-1247 DQLNESASAINR
+1247 
-1259 KIDRINKIASA
+1259 
-1270 GKGVGGFSGAGQSA
+1270 
-1284 SPEEPLYAQV
+1284 
-1294 AKKVRA
+1294 
-1300 KIDQLNESASAINRK
+1300 
-1315 MDRINKIASAGKG
+1315 
-1328 VGGFRGAG
+1328 
-1336 QSASP
+1336 
-1341 EEPLYAQVAKKVSAK
+1341 
-1356 IDQLNESASAINRKI
+1356 
-1371 DRINKIASAGK
+1371 
-1382 GVGGF
+1382 
-1387 RGAGQSAS
+1387 
-1395 PEEPLYAQVAK
+1395 
-1406 KVRAKIDQLNESASA
+1406 
-1421 INRKI
+1421 
-1426 DRINK
+1426 
-1431 IASAGK
+1431 
-1437 GVGGFRGA
+1437 
-1445 GQSASPEEPLYA
+1445 
-1457 QVAKKVRAKIDQ
+1457 
-1469 LNESAS
+1469 
-1475 AINRKIDRINKIAS
+1475 
-1489 AGKGVGG
+1489 
-1496 FSGAGQSASPEEP
+1496 
-1509 LYAQVAKKVRAKID
+1509 
-1523 QLNESAS
+1523 
-1530 AINRKMDR
+1530 
-1538 INKIASAGKGVGG
+1538 
-1551 FRGAGQSASPEE
+1551 
-1563 PLYAQ
+1563 
-1568 VAKKVSAK
+1568 
-1576 IDQLNESASA
+1576 
-1586 INRKMDRINKIA
+1586 
-1598 SAGKGVGGF
+1598 
-1607 RGAGQSASP
+1607 
-1616 EEPIYAQVAKKV
+1616 
-1628 SAKID
+1628 
-1633 QLNESASA
+1633 
-1641 INRKMDRINKIASA
+1641 
-1655 GKGVGGFRGAGQ
+1655 
-1667 SASPEEPL
+1667 
-1675 YAQVAKKVSAKI
+1675 
-1687 DQLNE
+1687 
-1692 SASAIN
+1692 
-1698 RKIDRINK
+1698 
-1706 IASAGKG
+1706 
-1713 VGGFSGAGQSA
+1713 
-1724 SPEEPIYAQVAKKVS
+1724 
-1739 AKIDQLNESASAI
+1739 
-1752 NRKIDRINKIASAGK
+1752 
-1767 GVGGFSGAGQSASPE
+1767 SASPE

-1788 DFDEANQAGFS
+1788 DFDEANQAGFP

-1820 TRRIGDLNQAVSE
+1820 TCRIGDLNQAVSE
-1833 AKAGHFDKLEQ
+1833 AKIGHFDNLEQ

-1855 NALKLWVESAKQVP
+1855 NALKLWVESTKQVP

-1892 SGTINEKAT
+1892 NGTLNEKAT

-1986 EHGVKNTTKGGF
+1986 EHGVKNTTKSGF